1 MSTSFSLGVVI
12 GAAVS
17 GSFTS
22 AMGTAQRTLGKLTDT
37 TSRLKTRQDALS
49 RASER
54 YGQIGS
60 GIADRLRS
68 SYDSVGDSLKRVEYQ
83 HTRLLKWD
91 AKVNTMLLK
100 RQQVM
105 SELRG
110 LVGGVTAAGALAV
123 KATTTY
129 AGEETLVRSTSQGA
143 RNYDR
148 AEERQ
153 LLADTRTASRES
165 SQSVTELL
173 KATDD
178 LVDAGWNRKE
188 AAKLNDIIGKVA
200 TVYNM
205 GTQDTAKVADVL
217 THNLGYDNDKGT
229 RHAFN
234 LLADSGNRVGFE
246 FPDVAPAF
254 GKLAES
260 FEKRGIT
267 GDEAIT
273 EIMSSLG
280 AARLTMRNKED
291 VVSGLQGWMDTSDG
305 RRMEHRFDVMGVDY
319 VRSRADYMKGGMSDF
334 EASLRVTQRYLE
346 EVGNGKFMSKFTAL
360 NGNAEAQGQLIQ
372 SFGLGQIVS
381 SPEQIK
387 FINAMSKNW
396 GAYENNK
403 QTIKNQGDPNYL
415 NMAYD
420 QKADTLGVQGKQLK
434 NELSILSSTFGEA
447 LAPVVRENIDLLKG
461 WLTTA
466 TDWVKNNQALV
477 QHYAR
482 LAVTAGKYFLMVRGG
497 WLISKLVY
505 SSTLGWV
512 FGLVRGWW
520 RGISTIVRLTHEYR
534 TLGKSSSMLFNLTMK
549 AGGGFKKLW
558 GKMRGL
564 GPLTS
569 RLATGAGR
577 LGRALG
583 GKLMLGAVKAGGGLK
598 SLWGKMR
605 GLGPLASRLA
615 TGAGRLG
622 RVLGG
627 GLLRGLMVAGR
638 AILFIGRALMMNP
651 IGLLITGIAVAAFLI
666 YRYWGPIKGF
676 FTRLWTGIENIG
688 TQIWSSIT
696 GFFTD
701 RWQDIQTAFD
711 GGLLGIGELIINW
724 SPLGLF
730 TKAFSGV
737 MKWFGIDLPGNF
749 TDFGK
754 NIIDGLT
761 KGIEDTWK
769 SAKDKFKKFS
779 NGLKNIFTSEN
790 KIQSPSRVFMG
801 YGGYIV
807 EGLQLG
813 LNNTAWKAEQA
824 AKGLAAKIMP
834 DSLRSPRIPAV
845 PFIADIPR
853 GATAGGGESSPA
865 IHLVY
870 SPSVHIKESMPGTL
884 TTDMIKQA
892 LKENLPELERL
903 LDEIMRRK
911 ERRSFDA

>member
-22 AMGTAQRTLGKLTDT
+22 AMGTAQRTLSKLTDT

-83 HTRLLKWD
+83 QTRLLKWD

-165 SQSVTELL
+165 SQSVIELL

-178 LVDAGWNRKE
+178 LVDLSWDRKD
-188 AAKLNDIIGKVA
+188 AARLSDIIGKVA

-217 THNLGYDNDKGT
+217 THNLGYDNDKGV
-229 RHAFN
+229 RHALN
-234 LLADSGNRVGFE
+234 LMADAGNRVGFE
-246 FPDVAPAF
+246 FPDVAGSF
-254 GKLAES
+254 NQIAES
-260 FEKRGIT
+260 FQRRGIT
-267 GDEAIT
+267 GDEAVT
-273 EIMSSLG
+273 EIFSALG
-280 AARLTMRNKED
+280 TARQTMRDKGET
-291 VVSGLQGWMDTSDG
+291 VSALQGWMDTSDG
-305 RRMEHRFDVMGVDY
+305 RQMSKRFDLMGVDY
-319 VRSRADYMKGGMSDF
+319 ARSRADYMKSGMSDF
-334 EASLRVTQRYLE
+334 ESGIRVTQRYLKE
-346 EVGNGKFMSKFTAL
+346 LQGGEFMKKFSAL
-360 NGNAEAQGQLIQ
+360 EGDSDAQNQLLQ
-372 SFGLGQIVS
+372 AFGMGQIFS

-387 FINAMSKNW
+387 FINAMNW
-396 GAYENNK
+396 SEYENKK
-403 QTIKNQGDPNYL
+403 QTIKNQADPNYL

-505 SSTLGWV
+505 SSTLGWL
-512 FGLVRGWW
+512 FGLVRGGW
-520 RGISTIVRLTHEYR
+520 RGVATIVRLTHEYR
-534 TLGKSSSMLFNLTMK
+534 TLGKSSSMLFNLTMRT
-549 AGGGFKKLW
+549 GRGF
-558 GKMRGL
+558 
-564 GPLTS
+564 
-569 RLATGAGR
+569 
-577 LGRALG
+577 
-583 GKLMLGAVKAGGGLK
+583 K

-651 IGLLITGIAVAAFLI
+651 IGLLITGIAIAAYLI
-666 YRYWGPIKGF
+666 YRYWEPISGWFKA
-676 FTRLWTGIENIG
+676 
-688 TQIWSSIT
+688 
-696 GFFTD
+696 
-701 RWQDIQTAFD
+701 RWEEIKTAFS
-711 GGLLGIGELIINW
+711 GGIGGVCELIINW

-730 TKAFSGV
+730 YKAFAGV
-737 MKWFGIDLPGNF
+737 LSWFDIDLPKNF

-761 KGIEDTWK
+761 KGIKDKWK
-769 SAKDKFKKFS
+769 SVKDTFKDLTDGIKGF
-779 NGLKNIFTSEN
+779 FTGEVR
-790 KIQSPSRVFMG
+790 IQSPSRVFMG

-813 LNNTAWKAEQA
+813 INNTAWRAEQA

-834 DSLRSPRIPAV
+834 DGLRSPRIPAV

-870 SPSVHIKESMPGTL
+870 SPSVHIKEATSGTL

>member
-22 AMGTAQRTLGKLTDT
+22 AMGTAQRTLSKLTDT

-83 HTRLLKWD
+83 QTRLLKWD

-110 LVGGVTAAGALAV
+110 IVGGVTAAGALAV

-346 EVGNGKFMSKFTAL
+346 EVGNGQFMSKFSAL
-360 NGNAEAQGQLIQ
+360 NGDAAAQQQLIQ

-403 QTIKNQGDPNYL
+403 KTIKNQADPNYL

-505 SSTLGWV
+505 NSTLGWL
-512 FGLVRGWW
+512 FGLVRGGL
-520 RGISTIVRLTHEYR
+520 RGVATIVRLTHEYR

-583 GKLMLGAVKAGGGLK
+583 GTLMHGAVKAGGSLK
-598 SLWGKMR
+598 KLWGKMR
-605 GLGPLASRLA
+605 GLGPLVSRLA
-615 TGAGRLG
+615 TGAGRLA
-622 RVLGG
+622 RFLGG

-651 IGLLITGIAVAAFLI
+651 IGLLITGIAIAAYLI
-666 YRYWGPIKGF
+666 YRYWEPISGWFKA
-676 FTRLWTGIENIG
+676 
-688 TQIWSSIT
+688 
-696 GFFTD
+696 
-701 RWQDIQTAFD
+701 RWEEIKTAFS
-711 GGLLGIGELIINW
+711 GGIGGVCELIINW

-730 TKAFSGV
+730 YKAFAGV
-737 MKWFGIDLPGNF
+737 LSWFDIDLPKNF

-761 KGIEDTWK
+761 KGIKDKWK
-769 SAKDKFKKFS
+769 SVKDTFKDLTDGIKGF
-779 NGLKNIFTSEN
+779 FTGEVR
-790 KIQSPSRVFMG
+790 IQSPSRVFMG

-813 LNNTAWKAEQA
+813 INNTAWKAQQA

-834 DSLRSPRIPAV
+834 DGLRSPRIPAV

-853 GATAGGGESSPA
+853 GVTAGGGESSPA

-870 SPSVHIKESMPGTL
+870 SPAVHIKEAPPGTL
-884 TTDMIKQA
+884 TTDLIKQA

-911 ERRSFDA
+911 ARRSFDA

>member
-22 AMGTAQRTLGKLTDT
+22 AMGTAQRTLSKLTDT

-83 HTRLLKWD
+83 QTRLLKWD

-110 LVGGVTAAGALAV
+110 LVGGVTAAGALAL
-123 KATTTY
+123 KATATY
-129 AGEETLVRSTSQGA
+129 AGEEAVLRSTSQGS
-143 RNYDR
+143 RNYSRSD
-148 AEERQ
+148 EKQ
-153 LLADTRTASRES
+153 LLDQMRVTSR
-165 SQSVTELL
+165 QTTQTVTDLL
-173 KATDD
+173 HGVDD
-178 LVDAGWNRKE
+178 MVDAGWNRK
-188 AAKLNDIIGKVA
+188 AAADLTDIIGKVS

-205 GTQDTAKVADVL
+205 GVQDTAKVADVL
-217 THNLGYDNDKGT
+217 VHNLGYDTGDGT
-229 RHAFN
+229 RQAFN

-260 FEKRGIT
+260 FQKRGIT

-305 RRMEHRFDVMGVDY
+305 RKMENRFDVMGVDY

-346 EVGNGKFMSKFTAL
+346 EVGGGKFMNKFTAL

-372 SFGLGQIVS
+372 SFGLGQIVT

-403 QTIKNQGDPNYL
+403 KTIKNQGDPNYI

-420 QKADTLGVQGKQLK
+420 QKTDALGEQGKQLK

-505 SSTLGWV
+505 NSTLGWL
-512 FGLVRGWW
+512 FGLVRGGW
-520 RGISTIVRLTHEYR
+520 RGVATIVRLTHEYR
-534 TLGKSSSMLFNLTMK
+534 TLGKSTSTLFNLTMK
-549 AGGGFKKLW
+549 AGGGFK
-558 GKMRGL
+558 M
-564 GPLTS
+564 
-569 RLATGAGR
+569 
-577 LGRALG
+577 
-583 GKLMLGAVKAGGGLK
+583 
-598 SLWGKMR
+598 LWGKMR

-627 GLLRGLMVAGR
+627 GLLRGLMAAGR
-638 AILFIGRALMMNP
+638 AVLFIGRALLMNP
-651 IGLLITGIAVAAFLI
+651 IGLLITGIAVAAYLI
-666 YRYWGPIKGF
+666 YRYWEPIKGF

-711 GGLLGIGELIINW
+711 GGLLGIGELILNW

-730 TKAFSGV
+730 TQVFSEV
-737 MKWFGIDLPGNF
+737 MSWFGVDLPKDF

-761 KGIEDTWK
+761 KGI
-769 SAKDKFKKFS
+769 KDKWNSVKDTFKDLTDGIKGF
-779 NGLKNIFTSEN
+779 FTDETE
-790 KIQSPSRVFMG
+790 IHSPSRVFMG
-801 YGGYIV
+801 YGNYLV

-813 LNNTAWKAEQA
+813 INNTAWKAQQA
-824 AKGLAAKIMP
+824 AKGLADKMMP
-834 DSLRSPRIPAV
+834 GNQGFGIPRIPSV

-870 SPSVHIKESMPGTL
+870 SPAVHIKEATPGTL
-884 TTDMIKQA
+884 TTDLIKQA

-911 ERRSFDA
+911 ARRSFDA

>member
-68 SYDSVGDSLKRVEYQ
+68 SYDAVGDSLKRVEYQ

-110 LVGGVTAAGALAV
+110 LVGGVTAAGALAY
-123 KATTTY
+123 KSTATY
-129 AGEETLVRSTSQGA
+129 AGEEALVRSTSQGA

-205 GTQDTAKVADVL
+205 GTQDAAKVADVL

-346 EVGNGKFMSKFTAL
+346 EVGNGQFMSKFSAL
-360 NGNAEAQGQLIQ
+360 NGDDAAQQQLIQ

-420 QKADTLGVQGKQLK
+420 QKSDTLGVQGKQLK
-434 NELSILSSTFGEA
+434 NELSILSSTFGEV
-447 LAPVVRENIDLLKG
+447 LAPVIRDNIDQLKTG
-461 WLTTA
+461 IHMV
-466 TDWVKNNQALV
+466 TDWVTQNQVLIRTYGGMAI
-477 QHYAR
+477 
-482 LAVTAGKYFLMVRGG
+482 TAGKYFLMLRGG
-497 WLISKLVY
+497 WLIGKLFY
-505 SSTLGWV
+505 SGTLGWI
-512 FGLVRGWW
+512 FGFVRGGL
-520 RGISTIVRLTHEYR
+520 RGVATIVRLTHEYR
-534 TLGKSSSMLFNLTMK
+534 SLGKSSSMLFNLTMK

-558 GKMRGL
+558 GKMRSL
-564 GPLTS
+564 GPLAS

-583 GKLMLGAVKAGGGLK
+583 GRLMLGAVKAGGGLK

-615 TGAGRLG
+615 TGAGRLA

-651 IGLLITGIAVAAFLI
+651 IGLLITGIAIAAYLI
-666 YRYWGPIKGF
+666 YRYWEPISGWFKA
-676 FTRLWTGIENIG
+676 
-688 TQIWSSIT
+688 
-696 GFFTD
+696 
-701 RWQDIQTAFD
+701 RWEEIKTAFS
-711 GGLLGIGELIINW
+711 GGIGSVCELIINW

-730 TKAFSGV
+730 YKAFAGV
-737 MKWFGIDLPGNF
+737 LSWFDIDLPKNF

-761 KGIEDTWK
+761 KGIKDKWK
-769 SAKDKFKKFS
+769 SVKDTFKELTDGIKGF
-779 NGLKNIFTSEN
+779 FTGEVR
-790 KIQSPSRVFMG
+790 IQSPSRVFMG

-813 LNNTAWKAEQA
+813 INNTAWKAQQA

-834 DSLRSPRIPAV
+834 DGLRSPRIPAV

-870 SPSVHIKESMPGTL
+870 SPSVHIKEATPGTL

-911 ERRSFDA
+911 ARRSFDA

>member
-22 AMGTAQRTLGKLTDT
+22 AMGVAQRTLGKLTDT

-68 SYDSVGDSLKRVEYQ
+68 SYDAVGDSLKRVEYQ

-254 GKLAES
+254 GKLSES

-280 AARLTMRNKED
+280 AARLTMRNKDD

-346 EVGNGKFMSKFTAL
+346 EVGNGQFMSKFSAL
-360 NGNAEAQGQLIQ
+360 NGDAAAQQQLIQ

-534 TLGKSSSMLFNLTMK
+534 TLGKSSSMLFNLTMRT
-549 AGGGFKKLW
+549 GRGF
-558 GKMRGL
+558 
-564 GPLTS
+564 
-569 RLATGAGR
+569 
-577 LGRALG
+577 
-583 GKLMLGAVKAGGGLK
+583 K

-615 TGAGRLG
+615 TGAGRLA

-651 IGLLITGIAVAAFLI
+651 IGLLITGIAIAAYLI
-666 YRYWGPIKGF
+666 YRYWEPISGWFKA
-676 FTRLWTGIENIG
+676 
-688 TQIWSSIT
+688 
-696 GFFTD
+696 
-701 RWQDIQTAFD
+701 RWEEIKTAFS
-711 GGLLGIGELIINW
+711 GGIGGVCELIINW

-730 TKAFSGV
+730 YKSFAGV
-737 MKWFGIDLPGNF
+737 LSWFDIDLPKNF

-761 KGIEDTWK
+761 KGIKDKWK
-769 SAKDKFKKFS
+769 SVKDTFKDLTDGIKGF
-779 NGLKNIFTSEN
+779 FTGEVR
-790 KIQSPSRVFMG
+790 IQSPSRVFMG

-813 LNNTAWKAEQA
+813 INNTAWKAEQA

-834 DSLRSPRIPAV
+834 DGLRSPRIPAV

-870 SPSVHIKESMPGTL
+870 SPAVHIKEATPGTL

>member
-22 AMGTAQRTLGKLTDT
+22 AMGAAQRTLNKLTDT

-83 HTRLLKWD
+83 QTRLLKWD

-110 LVGGVTAAGALAV
+110 IVGGVTAAGALAV

-148 AEERQ
+148 TEERQ

-165 SQSVTELL
+165 SQSVIELL

-178 LVDAGWNRKE
+178 LVDLSWDRKD
-188 AAKLNDIIGKVA
+188 AARLSDIIGKVA

-217 THNLGYDNDKGT
+217 THNLGYDNDKGV
-229 RHAFN
+229 RHALN
-234 LLADSGNRVGFE
+234 LMADAGNRVGFE
-246 FPDVAPAF
+246 FPDVAGSF
-254 GKLAES
+254 NQIAES
-260 FEKRGIT
+260 FQRRGIT
-267 GDEAIT
+267 GDEAVT
-273 EIMSSLG
+273 EIFSALG
-280 AARLTMRNKED
+280 TARQTMRDKGET
-291 VVSGLQGWMDTSDG
+291 VSALQGWMNTSDG
-305 RRMEHRFDVMGVDY
+305 RQMAKRFDIMGVDY
-319 VRSRADYMKGGMSDF
+319 ARSRADYMKGGMSDF
-334 EASLRVTQRYLE
+334 EAGIRVTQRYLKE
-346 EVGNGKFMSKFTAL
+346 LQGGEFMKKFSAL
-360 NGNAEAQGQLIQ
+360 EGDSDAQNQLLQ
-372 SFGLGQIVS
+372 AFGMGQIFS

-387 FINAMSKNW
+387 FINAMNW
-396 GAYENNK
+396 SEYENKK
-403 QTIKNQGDPNYL
+403 QTIKNQADPNYL

-434 NELSILSSTFGEA
+434 NELSILSSSFGEA

-461 WLTTA
+461 WLSTA

-477 QHYAR
+477 QYYAR

-497 WLISKLVY
+497 WLISKLAY
-505 SSTLGWV
+505 NSTLGWL
-512 FGLVRGWW
+512 FGLVRGGW
-520 RGISTIVRLTHEYR
+520 RGVATIVRLTHEYR
-534 TLGKSSSMLFNLTMK
+534 SLGKSTSTLFNLTMK

-564 GPLTS
+564 GPL
-569 RLATGAGR
+569 
-577 LGRALG
+577 
-583 GKLMLGAVKAGGGLK
+583 
-598 SLWGKMR
+598 
-605 GLGPLASRLA
+605 ASRLT

-627 GLLRGLMVAGR
+627 GLLRGLMAAGR
-638 AILFIGRALMMNP
+638 AVLFIGRALLMNP
-651 IGLLITGIAVAAFLI
+651 IGLLITGIAVAAYLI

-701 RWQDIQTAFD
+701 RWQEIQTAFD

-730 TKAFSGV
+730 YKAFAGV
-737 MKWFGIDLPGNF
+737 LSWFDIDLPKNF

-761 KGIEDTWK
+761 KGIKDKWK
-769 SAKDKFKKFS
+769 SVKDTFKDLTDGIKGF
-779 NGLKNIFTSEN
+779 FTGEVR
-790 KIQSPSRVFMG
+790 IQSPSRVFMG

-813 LNNTAWKAEQA
+813 INNTAWKAEQA

-870 SPSVHIKESMPGTL
+870 SPAVHIKEATPGTL
-884 TTDMIKQA
+884 TTDLIKQA

-911 ERRSFDA
+911 ARRSFDA

>member
-22 AMGTAQRTLGKLTDT
+22 AMGTAQRTLSKLTDT

-60 GIADRLRS
+60 GIAGRLRG
-68 SYDSVGDSLKRVEYQ
+68 SYEAVGDSLKRVEYQ
-83 HTRLLKWD
+83 QTRLLKWD

-110 LVGGVTAAGALAV
+110 IVGGVTAAGALAV
-123 KATTTY
+123 KATATY
-129 AGEETLVRSTSQGA
+129 AGEEALVRSTSQGA

-165 SQSVTELL
+165 SQSVVELL

-346 EVGNGKFMSKFTAL
+346 EVGNGQFMSKFSAL
-360 NGNAEAQGQLIQ
+360 NGDAAAQQQLIQ

-403 QTIKNQGDPNYL
+403 KTIKNQADPNYL

-434 NELSILSSTFGEA
+434 NELSILSSSFGEA

-461 WLTTA
+461 WLSTA

-477 QHYAR
+477 QYYAR

-497 WLISKLVY
+497 WLISKLAY
-505 SSTLGWV
+505 NSTLGWL
-512 FGLVRGWW
+512 FGLVRGGL
-520 RGISTIVRLTHEYR
+520 RGVATIVRLTHEYR
-534 TLGKSSSMLFNLTMK
+534 TLGKSSSMLFNLTMRT
-549 AGGGFKKLW
+549 GRGFK
-558 GKMRGL
+558 M
-564 GPLTS
+564 
-569 RLATGAGR
+569 
-577 LGRALG
+577 
-583 GKLMLGAVKAGGGLK
+583 
-598 SLWGKMR
+598 LWGKMR

-627 GLLRGLMVAGR
+627 GLLRGLMAAGR
-638 AILFIGRALMMNP
+638 AVLFIGRALLMNP
-651 IGLLITGIAVAAFLI
+651 IGLLITGIAVAAYLI

-676 FTRLWTGIENIG
+676 FTRLWMGIENIG

-701 RWQDIQTAFD
+701 RWQEIQTAFD

-790 KIQSPSRVFMG
+790 KIESPSRVFMG

-813 LNNTAWKAEQA
+813 INNTAWKAQQA

-870 SPSVHIKESMPGTL
+870 SPAVHIKEATPGTL
-884 TTDMIKQA
+884 TTDLIKQA

-911 ERRSFDA
+911 ARRSFDA

>member
-22 AMGTAQRTLGKLTDT
+22 AMGTAQRTLSKLTDT

-100 RQQVM
+100 RQQIM
-105 SELRG
+105 GELRG
-110 LVGGVTAAGALAV
+110 LVGGVTATGALAL
-123 KATTTY
+123 KATATY

-165 SQSVTELL
+165 SQSVIELL

-217 THNLGYDNDKGT
+217 THNLGYDNDKGV
-229 RHAFN
+229 RHALN
-234 LLADSGNRVGFE
+234 LMADAGNRVGFE
-246 FPDVAPAF
+246 FPDVAGSF
-254 GKLAES
+254 NQIAES
-260 FEKRGIT
+260 FQRRGIT
-267 GDEAIT
+267 GDEAVT
-273 EIMSSLG
+273 EIFSALG
-280 AARLTMRNKED
+280 TARQTMRDKGET
-291 VVSGLQGWMDTSDG
+291 VSALQGWMNTSDG
-305 RRMEHRFDVMGVDY
+305 RQMAKRFDIMGVDY
-319 VRSRADYMKGGMSDF
+319 ARSRADYMKGGMSDF
-334 EASLRVTQRYLE
+334 EAGIRVTQRYLKE
-346 EVGNGKFMSKFTAL
+346 LQGGEFMKKFSAL
-360 NGNAEAQGQLIQ
+360 EGDSDAQNQLLQ
-372 SFGLGQIVS
+372 AFGMGQIFS

-387 FINAMSKNW
+387 FINAMNW
-396 GAYENNK
+396 SEYENKK
-403 QTIKNQGDPNYL
+403 QTIKNQADPNYL

-505 SSTLGWV
+505 NSTLGWL
-512 FGLVRGWW
+512 FGLVRGGW
-520 RGISTIVRLTHEYR
+520 RGVATIVRLTHEYR

-549 AGGGFKKLW
+549 AGGGFKK
-558 GKMRGL
+558 
-564 GPLTS
+564 
-569 RLATGAGR
+569 
-577 LGRALG
+577 
-583 GKLMLGAVKAGGGLK
+583 
-598 SLWGKMR
+598 LWGKMR

-651 IGLLITGIAVAAFLI
+651 IGLLITGIAVAAYLI
-666 YRYWGPIKGF
+666 YRYWGPIKSF

-701 RWQDIQTAFD
+701 RWQEIQTAFD

-730 TKAFSGV
+730 YKAFAGV
-737 MKWFGIDLPGNF
+737 LSWFDIDLPKNF

-761 KGIEDTWK
+761 KGIKDKWK
-769 SAKDKFKKFS
+769 SVKDTFKDLT
-779 NGLKNIFTSEN
+779 NGIKGFFTGEVR
-790 KIQSPSRVFMG
+790 IQSPSRVFMG

-813 LNNTAWKAEQA
+813 INNTAWKAEQA

-853 GATAGGGESSPA
+853 GATTGGGESSPA

-870 SPSVHIKESMPGTL
+870 SPAVHIKEATPGTL

-911 ERRSFDA
+911 ARRSFDA

>member
-1 MSTSFSLGVVI
+1 MSASFSLGVVI

-17 GSFTS
+17 SSFSS
-22 AMGTAQRTLGKLTDT
+22 AMGSTQRTLNKLTDT

-54 YGQIGS
+54 YGQIGA
-60 GIADRLRS
+60 GVADRLRG
-68 SYDSVGDSLKRVEYQ
+68 SYDSVGNSLQRLHLQQEK
-83 HTRLLKWD
+83 LLKWD
-91 AKVNTMLLK
+91 TKVNGVLLK
-100 RQQVM
+100 RQQIM

-123 KATTTY
+123 KATATY
-129 AGEETLVRSTSQGA
+129 AGEEAMLRSTSQGS
-143 RNYDR
+143 RNYSRSD
-148 AEERQ
+148 EK
-153 LLADTRTASRES
+153 LLLDQMRVTSRDTT
-165 SQSVTELL
+165 QTVTNLL
-173 KATDD
+173 RGVDD
-178 LVDAGWNRKE
+178 LVDAGWDRK
-188 AAKLNDIIGKVA
+188 AAANLTDIIGKVS

-205 GTQDTAKVADVL
+205 GVQDTAKVADVL
-217 THNLGYDNDKGT
+217 THNLGYDNDKGA

-260 FEKRGIT
+260 FQKRGIT

-334 EASLRVTQRYLE
+334 EASMRVTQRYLE
-346 EVGNGKFMSKFTAL
+346 EVGNGKFMSRFTAL
-360 NGNAEAQGQLIQ
+360 NGDAAAQQQLIE

-420 QKADTLGVQGKQLK
+420 QKTDALGEQGRQLK
-434 NELSILSSTFGEA
+434 NDLSILSSTFGEA
-447 LAPVVRENIDLLKG
+447 LAPVVRENISLLKD
-461 WLTTA
+461 WLSTA
-466 TDWVKNNQALV
+466 TEWVKNNQPLI

-505 SSTLGWV
+505 NSTLGWL
-512 FGLVRGWW
+512 FGLVRGGW
-520 RGISTIVRLTHEYR
+520 RGVATIVRLTHEYR
-534 TLGKSSSMLFNLTMK
+534 TLGKSSSLLFNLTMK
-549 AGGGFKKLW
+549 AGGGFKK
-558 GKMRGL
+558 
-564 GPLTS
+564 
-569 RLATGAGR
+569 
-577 LGRALG
+577 
-583 GKLMLGAVKAGGGLK
+583 
-598 SLWGKMR
+598 LWGKMR

-627 GLLRGLMVAGR
+627 GLLRGLMAAGR
-638 AILFIGRALMMNP
+638 AVLFIGRALLMNP
-651 IGLLITGIAVAAFLI
+651 IGLLITGIAVAAYLI
-666 YRYWGPIKGF
+666 YRYWEPIKGF

-711 GGLLGIGELIINW
+711 GGLLGIGELILNW

-754 NIIDGLT
+754 NIVDGLT

-779 NGLKNIFTSEN
+779 NGVKNIFAGEN
-790 KIQSPSRVFMG
+790 KIKSPSRVFMG

-813 LNNTAWKAEQA
+813 INNTAWKAEQA

-870 SPSVHIKESMPGTL
+870 SPSVHIKEATPGTS
-884 TTDMIKQA
+884 TADMIKQA

-903 LDEIMRRK
+903 LDEIIRRK
-911 ERRSFDA
+911 QRRSFDA

>member
-1 MSTSFSLGVVI
+1 MSASFSLGVVI

-17 GSFTS
+17 SSFSS
-22 AMGTAQRTLGKLTDT
+22 AMGSTQRTLNKLTDT

-54 YGQIGS
+54 YGQIGA
-60 GIADRLRS
+60 GVADRLRG
-68 SYDSVGDSLKRVEYQ
+68 SYDSVGNSMQRLHLQQEK
-83 HTRLLKWD
+83 LLKWD
-91 AKVNTMLLK
+91 TKVNGMLLR
-100 RQQVM
+100 RQQIM

-110 LVGGVTAAGALAV
+110 LVGGVTAAGALAY
-123 KATTTY
+123 KTTATY
-129 AGEETLVRSTSQGA
+129 AGEEEMLRSTSQGS
-143 RNYDR
+143 RNYSRSD
-148 AEERQ
+148 EKQ
-153 LLADTRTASRES
+153 LLDQMRVTSRDTT
-165 SQSVTELL
+165 QTVTDLL
-173 KATDD
+173 RGVDD
-178 LVDAGWNRKE
+178 LVDAGWDRK
-188 AAKLNDIIGKVA
+188 AAANLTDIIGKVS
-200 TVYNM
+200 TVYDM
-205 GTQDTAKVADVL
+205 GVQDTAKVADVL
-217 THNLGYDNDKGT
+217 THNLGYDNDKGA

-260 FEKRGIT
+260 FQKRGIT

-360 NGNAEAQGQLIQ
+360 NGNAEAQGQLIE

-420 QKADTLGVQGKQLK
+420 QKTDALGEQGKQLK
-434 NELSILSSTFGEA
+434 NELSILSSTFGEV
-447 LAPVVRENIDLLKG
+447 LAPVIRDNIDQLKTG
-461 WLTTA
+461 IHMV
-466 TDWVKNNQALV
+466 TDWVTRNQELIRTYGGMAI
-477 QHYAR
+477 
-482 LAVTAGKYFLMVRGG
+482 TAGKYFLMLRGG
-497 WLISKLVY
+497 WLIGKLLY
-505 SSTLGWV
+505 SGTLGWL
-512 FGLVRGWW
+512 FGLVRGGW
-520 RGISTIVRLTHEYR
+520 RGVATIVRLTHEYR
-534 TLGKSSSMLFNLTMK
+534 ALGKSSSMLFNLTMK

-558 GKMRGL
+558 GKMRGM
-564 GPLTS
+564 GPWLS
-569 RLATGAGR
+569 RLATGAGH
-577 LGRALG
+577 
-583 GKLMLGAVKAGGGLK
+583 
-598 SLWGKMR
+598 
-605 GLGPLASRLA
+605 
-615 TGAGRLG
+615 LG

-627 GLLRGLMVAGR
+627 GLLRGLLAAGR
-638 AILFIGRALMMNP
+638 AVLFIGRALMMNP

-666 YRYWGPIKGF
+666 YRYWEPIKGF
-676 FTRLWTGIENIG
+676 FTRLWTGIEIIG

-711 GGLLGIGELIINW
+711 GGLLGIGELILNW

-730 TKAFSGV
+730 TQVFSEV
-737 MKWFGIDLPGNF
+737 MSWFGVDLPKNF

-761 KGIEDTWK
+761 KGI
-769 SAKDKFKKFS
+769 KDKWNAVKDTFKNLTDGIKGF
-779 NGLKNIFTSEN
+779 FTDETE
-790 KIQSPSRVFMG
+790 IHSPSRVFMG
-801 YGGYIV
+801 YGNYLV

-813 LNNTAWKAEQA
+813 IRNTTWKAEQA
-824 AKGLAAKIMP
+824 AKHLAARVMP
-834 DSLRSPRIPAV
+834 GNQGFGIPRIPAV

-853 GATAGGGESSPA
+853 GATAGGGESSPSF
-865 IHLVY
+865 HLVY
-870 SPSVHIKESMPGTL
+870 SPSVHIKEATPGTL

-903 LDEIMRRK
+903 LDEIVRRK
-911 ERRSFDA
+911 QRRSFDA

>member
-22 AMGTAQRTLGKLTDT
+22 AMGTAQRTLSKLTDT

-83 HTRLLKWD
+83 QTRLLKWD

-110 LVGGVTAAGALAV
+110 IVGGVTAAGALAV
-123 KATTTY
+123 KATATY

-165 SQSVTELL
+165 SQSVIELL

-178 LVDAGWNRKE
+178 LVDLSWDRKD
-188 AAKLNDIIGKVA
+188 AARLSDIIGKVA

-217 THNLGYDNDKGT
+217 THNLGYDNDKGV
-229 RHAFN
+229 RHALN
-234 LLADSGNRVGFE
+234 LMADAGNRVGFE
-246 FPDVAPAF
+246 FPDVAGSF
-254 GKLAES
+254 NQIAES
-260 FEKRGIT
+260 FQRRGIT
-267 GDEAIT
+267 GDEAVT
-273 EIMSSLG
+273 EIFSALG
-280 AARLTMRNKED
+280 TARQTMRDKGET
-291 VVSGLQGWMDTSDG
+291 VSALQGWMNTSDG
-305 RRMEHRFDVMGVDY
+305 RQMAKRFDIMGVDY
-319 VRSRADYMKGGMSDF
+319 ARSRADYMKGGMSDF
-334 EASLRVTQRYLE
+334 EAGIRVTQRYLKE
-346 EVGNGKFMSKFTAL
+346 LQGGEFMKKFSAL
-360 NGNAEAQGQLIQ
+360 EGDSDAQNQLMQ
-372 SFGLGQIVS
+372 AFGMGQIFS

-387 FINAMSKNW
+387 FINAMNW
-396 GAYENNK
+396 SEYEKKK
-403 QTIKNQGDPNYL
+403 QTVKNQADPNYL

-482 LAVTAGKYFLMVRGG
+482 LSVTAGKYFLLVRGG
-497 WLISKLVY
+497 WLISKLAY
-505 SSTLGWV
+505 NSTLGWL
-512 FGLVRGWW
+512 FGLVRGGL
-520 RGISTIVRLTHEYR
+520 RGVATIARLTHEYR
-534 TLGKSSSMLFNLTMK
+534 TLGKSSSMLFNLTMRT
-549 AGGGFKKLW
+549 GRGFKSLW

-569 RLATGAGR
+569 LLATGAGR

-583 GKLMLGAVKAGGGLK
+583 GKLMLGAVKAGGSLK
-598 SLWGKMR
+598 KLWGKMR

-627 GLLRGLMVAGR
+627 GLLRGLMAAGR
-638 AILFIGRALMMNP
+638 AVLFIGRALLMNP
-651 IGLLITGIAVAAFLI
+651 IGLLITGIAVAAYLI

-701 RWQDIQTAFD
+701 RWQEIQTAFD
-711 GGLLGIGELIINW
+711 GGLLGIGELILNW

-730 TKAFSGV
+730 TQVFSEV
-737 MKWFGIDLPGNF
+737 MSWFGVDLPKNF

-761 KGIEDTWK
+761 RGI
-769 SAKDKFKKFS
+769 KDKWNSVKDTFKDLTDGIKGF
-779 NGLKNIFTSEN
+779 FTGEVR
-790 KIQSPSRVFMG
+790 IQSPSRVFMG

-813 LNNTAWKAEQA
+813 INNTAWKAEQA

-834 DSLRSPRIPAV
+834 DGLRSPRIPAV

-870 SPSVHIKESMPGTL
+870 SPSVHIKEATPGTL
-884 TTDMIKQA
+884 TTDLIKQA

>member
-22 AMGTAQRTLGKLTDT
+22 AMGTAQRTLSKLTDT

-83 HTRLLKWD
+83 QTRLLKWD

-110 LVGGVTAAGALAV
+110 IVGGVTAAGALAV

-178 LVDAGWNRKE
+178 LVDLSWDRKD
-188 AAKLNDIIGKVA
+188 AARLSDIIGKVA

-217 THNLGYDNDKGT
+217 THNLGYDNDKGV
-229 RHAFN
+229 RHALN
-234 LLADSGNRVGFE
+234 LMADAGNRVGFE
-246 FPDVAPAF
+246 FPDVAGSF
-254 GKLAES
+254 NQIAES
-260 FEKRGIT
+260 FQRRGIT
-267 GDEAIT
+267 GDEAVT
-273 EIMSSLG
+273 EIFSALG
-280 AARLTMRNKED
+280 TARQTMRDKGET
-291 VVSGLQGWMDTSDG
+291 VSALQGWMNTSDG
-305 RRMEHRFDVMGVDY
+305 RQMAKRFDIMGVDY
-319 VRSRADYMKGGMSDF
+319 ARSRADYMKGGMSDF
-334 EASLRVTQRYLE
+334 EAGIRVTQRYLKE
-346 EVGNGKFMSKFTAL
+346 LQGGEFMKKFSAL
-360 NGNAEAQGQLIQ
+360 EGDSDAQNQLLQ
-372 SFGLGQIVS
+372 AFGMGQIFS

-387 FINAMSKNW
+387 FINAMNW
-396 GAYENNK
+396 SEYEKKK
-403 QTIKNQGDPNYL
+403 QTVKNQADPNYL

-505 SSTLGWV
+505 NSTLGWL
-512 FGLVRGWW
+512 FGLVRGGL
-520 RGISTIVRLTHEYR
+520 RGVATIVRLTHEYR

-549 AGGGFKKLW
+549 AGGGFK
-558 GKMRGL
+558 M
-564 GPLTS
+564 
-569 RLATGAGR
+569 
-577 LGRALG
+577 
-583 GKLMLGAVKAGGGLK
+583 
-598 SLWGKMR
+598 LWGKMR

-627 GLLRGLMVAGR
+627 GLLRGLMAAGR
-638 AILFIGRALMMNP
+638 AVLFIGRALLMNP
-651 IGLLITGIAVAAFLI
+651 IGLLITGIAVAAYLI
-666 YRYWGPIKGF
+666 YRYWEPIKGF

-701 RWQDIQTAFD
+701 RWQEIQTAFD
-711 GGLLGIGELIINW
+711 GGLLGIGELILNW

-730 TKAFSGV
+730 TQVFSEV
-737 MKWFGIDLPGNF
+737 MSWFGVDLPKNF

-761 KGIEDTWK
+761 KGIKDKWK
-769 SAKDKFKKFS
+769 SVKDTFKDLTDGIKGF
-779 NGLKNIFTSEN
+779 FTDETE
-790 KIQSPSRVFMG
+790 IHSPSRVFMG

-813 LNNTAWKAEQA
+813 INNTAWKAQQA

-834 DSLRSPRIPAV
+834 DGLRSPRIPAV
-845 PFIADIPR
+845 PYIADIPR

-870 SPSVHIKESMPGTL
+870 SPSVHIKEATPGTL
-884 TTDMIKQA
+884 TTDLIKQA

-911 ERRSFDA
+911 ARRSFDA

>member
-22 AMGTAQRTLGKLTDT
+22 AMGTAQRTLSKLTDT

-83 HTRLLKWD
+83 QTRLLKWD

-105 SELRG
+105 SEIRG

-165 SQSVTELL
+165 SQSVIELL

-178 LVDAGWNRKE
+178 LVDLSWDRKD
-188 AAKLNDIIGKVA
+188 AARLSDIIGKVA

-217 THNLGYDNDKGT
+217 THNLGYDNDKGV
-229 RHAFN
+229 RHALN
-234 LLADSGNRVGFE
+234 LMADAGNRVGFE
-246 FPDVAPAF
+246 FPDVAGSF
-254 GKLAES
+254 NQIAES
-260 FEKRGIT
+260 FQRRGIT
-267 GDEAIT
+267 GDEAVT
-273 EIMSSLG
+273 EIFSALG
-280 AARLTMRNKED
+280 TARQTMRDKGET
-291 VVSGLQGWMDTSDG
+291 VSALQGWMDTSDG
-305 RRMEHRFDVMGVDY
+305 RQMAKRFDLMGVDY
-319 VRSRADYMKGGMSDF
+319 ARSRADYMKSGMSDF
-334 EASLRVTQRYLE
+334 ESGIRVTQRYLKE
-346 EVGNGKFMSKFTAL
+346 LQGGEFMKKFSAL
-360 NGNAEAQGQLIQ
+360 EGDSDAQNQLLQ
-372 SFGLGQIVS
+372 AFGMGQIFS

-387 FINAMSKNW
+387 FINAMNW
-396 GAYENNK
+396 SEYENKK
-403 QTIKNQGDPNYL
+403 QTIKNQADPNYL

-434 NELSILSSTFGEA
+434 NELSILSSSFGEA
-447 LAPVVRENIDLLKG
+447 LAPVVRENIDLLRG

-505 SSTLGWV
+505 NSTLGWL
-512 FGLVRGWW
+512 FGLVRGGW
-520 RGISTIVRLTHEYR
+520 RGVATIVRLTHEYR

-569 RLATGAGR
+569 RLTTGAGR
-577 LGRALG
+577 L
-583 GKLMLGAVKAGGGLK
+583 
-598 SLWGKMR
+598 
-605 GLGPLASRLA
+605 AS
-615 TGAGRLG
+615 
-622 RVLGG
+622 VLGG

-638 AILFIGRALMMNP
+638 AILFIGRALMLNP
-651 IGLLITGIAVAAFLI
+651 IGLLITGIAIAAYLI
-666 YRYWGPIKGF
+666 YRYWEPISGWFKA
-676 FTRLWTGIENIG
+676 
-688 TQIWSSIT
+688 
-696 GFFTD
+696 
-701 RWQDIQTAFD
+701 RWEEIKTAFS
-711 GGLLGIGELIINW
+711 GGIGGVCELIINW

-730 TKAFSGV
+730 YKAFAGV
-737 MKWFGIDLPGNF
+737 LSWFDIDLPKNF

-761 KGIEDTWK
+761 KGIKDKWK
-769 SAKDKFKKFS
+769 SVKDTFKDLTDGIKGF
-779 NGLKNIFTSEN
+779 FTGEVR
-790 KIQSPSRVFMG
+790 IQSPSRVFMG

-813 LNNTAWKAEQA
+813 INNTAWKAQQA

-834 DSLRSPRIPAV
+834 DGLRSPRIPAV

-853 GATAGGGESSPA
+853 GVTAGGDESSPA

-870 SPSVHIKESMPGTL
+870 SPSVHIKEATPGTL

-892 LKENLPELERL
+892 LKDNLPELERL

-911 ERRSFDA
+911 ARRSFDA

>member
-22 AMGTAQRTLGKLTDT
+22 AMGTAQRTLSKLTDT

-68 SYDSVGDSLKRVEYQ
+68 SYDAVGDSLKRVEYQ

-217 THNLGYDNDKGT
+217 THNLGYDNDKGV
-229 RHAFN
+229 RHALN
-234 LLADSGNRVGFE
+234 LMADAGNRVGFE
-246 FPDVAPAF
+246 FPDVAGSF
-254 GKLAES
+254 NQIAES
-260 FEKRGIT
+260 FQRRGIT
-267 GDEAIT
+267 GDEAVT
-273 EIMSSLG
+273 EIFSALG
-280 AARLTMRNKED
+280 TARQTMRDKGET
-291 VVSGLQGWMDTSDG
+291 VSALQGWMDTSDG
-305 RRMEHRFDVMGVDY
+305 RQMAKRFDLMGVDY
-319 VRSRADYMKGGMSDF
+319 ARSRADYMKSGMSDF
-334 EASLRVTQRYLE
+334 ESGIRVTQRYLKE
-346 EVGNGKFMSKFTAL
+346 LQGGEFMKKFSAL
-360 NGNAEAQGQLIQ
+360 EGDSDAQNQLLQ
-372 SFGLGQIVS
+372 AFGMGQIFS

-387 FINAMSKNW
+387 FINAMNW
-396 GAYENNK
+396 SEYENKK
-403 QTIKNQGDPNYL
+403 QTIKNQADPNYL

-549 AGGGFKKLW
+549 AGGGFK
-558 GKMRGL
+558 
-564 GPLTS
+564 
-569 RLATGAGR
+569 
-577 LGRALG
+577 
-583 GKLMLGAVKAGGGLK
+583 

-615 TGAGRLG
+615 TGAGRLA
-622 RVLGG
+622 RALGG

-651 IGLLITGIAVAAFLI
+651 IGLLITSIAIAAYLI
-666 YRYWGPIKGF
+666 YRYWEPISGWFKA
-676 FTRLWTGIENIG
+676 
-688 TQIWSSIT
+688 
-696 GFFTD
+696 
-701 RWQDIQTAFD
+701 RWEEIKTAFS
-711 GGLLGIGELIINW
+711 GGIGGVCELIINW

-730 TKAFSGV
+730 YKAFAGV
-737 MKWFGIDLPGNF
+737 LSWFDIDLPKNF

-761 KGIEDTWK
+761 KGIKDKWK
-769 SAKDKFKKFS
+769 SVKDTFKELTDGIKGF
-779 NGLKNIFTSEN
+779 FTDETE
-790 KIQSPSRVFMG
+790 IHSPSRVFMG

-813 LNNTAWKAEQA
+813 INNTAWKAQQA

-834 DSLRSPRIPAV
+834 DGLRSPRIPAV

-870 SPSVHIKESMPGTL
+870 SPSVHIKEATPGTL

>member
-22 AMGTAQRTLGKLTDT
+22 AMGTAQRTLSKLTDT

-54 YGQIGS
+54 YGLIGS

-83 HTRLLKWD
+83 QTRLLKWD

-110 LVGGVTAAGALAV
+110 IVGGVTAAGALAL
-123 KATTTY
+123 KTTATY
-129 AGEETLVRSTSQGA
+129 AGEEAVLRSTSQGS
-143 RNYDR
+143 RNYSRSD
-148 AEERQ
+148 EKQ
-153 LLADTRTASRES
+153 LLDQMRVTSR
-165 SQSVTELL
+165 QTTQTVTDLL
-173 KATDD
+173 HGVDD
-178 LVDAGWNRKE
+178 MVDAGWNRK
-188 AAKLNDIIGKVA
+188 AAADLTDIIGKVS

-205 GTQDTAKVADVL
+205 GVQDTAKVADVL
-217 THNLGYDNDKGT
+217 VHNLGYDTGDGT
-229 RHAFN
+229 RQAFN

-260 FEKRGIT
+260 FQKRGIT

-305 RRMEHRFDVMGVDY
+305 RKMENRFDAMGVDY

-346 EVGNGKFMSKFTAL
+346 EVGGGKFMNKFTAL

-372 SFGLGQIVS
+372 SFGLGQIVT

-403 QTIKNQGDPNYL
+403 KTIKNQGDPNYI

-420 QKADTLGVQGKQLK
+420 QKTDALGEQGKQLK

-482 LAVTAGKYFLMVRGG
+482 LAVTAGKYFLLVRGG
-497 WLISKLVY
+497 WLISKLAY
-505 SSTLGWV
+505 NSTLGWL
-512 FGLVRGWW
+512 FGLVRGGL
-520 RGISTIVRLTHEYR
+520 RGVATIARLTHEYR

-549 AGGGFKKLW
+549 AGGGFK
-558 GKMRGL
+558 M
-564 GPLTS
+564 
-569 RLATGAGR
+569 
-577 LGRALG
+577 
-583 GKLMLGAVKAGGGLK
+583 
-598 SLWGKMR
+598 LWGKMR

-615 TGAGRLG
+615 TSAGRLG

-638 AILFIGRALMMNP
+638 AILFIGRALLMNP
-651 IGLLITGIAVAAFLI
+651 IGLLITGIAIAAYLI
-666 YRYWGPIKGF
+666 YRYWEPISGWFKA
-676 FTRLWTGIENIG
+676 
-688 TQIWSSIT
+688 
-696 GFFTD
+696 
-701 RWQDIQTAFD
+701 RWEEIKTAFS
-711 GGLLGIGELIINW
+711 GGIGGVCELIINW

-730 TKAFSGV
+730 YKAFAGV
-737 MKWFGIDLPGNF
+737 LSWFDIDLPKNF

-761 KGIEDTWK
+761 KGI
-769 SAKDKFKKFS
+769 KDKWNSVKDTFKDLTDGIKGF
-779 NGLKNIFTSEN
+779 FTDETE
-790 KIQSPSRVFMG
+790 IHSPSRVFMG

-813 LNNTAWKAEQA
+813 INNTAWKAEQA

-870 SPSVHIKESMPGTL
+870 SPAVHIKEATPGTL
-884 TTDMIKQA
+884 TTDLIKQA

-911 ERRSFDA
+911 ARRSFDA

>member
-22 AMGTAQRTLGKLTDT
+22 AMGNTQRTLNKLTDT
-37 TSRLKTRQDALS
+37 TSRLKSRQDALS

-54 YGQIGS
+54 YGQIGA
-60 GIADRLRS
+60 GVADRLQG
-68 SYDSVGDSLKRVEYQ
+68 SYDRVGNSLQRLHLQQEK
-83 HTRLLKWD
+83 LLKWD
-91 AKVNTMLLK
+91 NKVNSMLLK
-100 RQQVM
+100 RQQIV

-110 LVGGVTAAGALAV
+110 LVGGVTAAGALAL
-123 KATTTY
+123 KTTATY

-148 AEERQ
+148 AEERK
-153 LLADTRTASRES
+153 LLADTRTASKES
-165 SQSVTELL
+165 SQSVIELL

-178 LVDAGWNRKE
+178 LVDAGMNRQE
-188 AAKLNDIIGKVA
+188 AAKLSDIIGKVA

-205 GTQDTAKVADVL
+205 GTQDTAKVVDVL
-217 THNLGYDNDKGT
+217 THNLSYDNDKGV
-229 RHAFN
+229 RHALN
-234 LLADSGNRVGFE
+234 LMADAGNRVGFE
-246 FPDVAPAF
+246 FPDVA
-254 GKLAES
+254 GS
-260 FEKRGIT
+260 FSDIAGSFQQRGIT
-267 GDEAIT
+267 GDEAVT
-273 EIMSSLG
+273 EIFSALG
-280 AARLTMRNKED
+280 TARQTMRDKGKT
-291 VVSGLQGWMDTSDG
+291 VSALQGWMNTSDG
-305 RRMEHRFDVMGVDY
+305 RQMTKRFDIMGVDY
-319 VRSRADYMKGGMSDF
+319 ARSRADYMKDGMSDF
-334 EASLRVTQRYLE
+334 EAGIRVTQRYLKE
-346 EVGNGKFMSKFTAL
+346 LQGGEFMKKFSALEGNSDAQNQLMQAFGMS
-360 NGNAEAQGQLIQ
+360 
-372 SFGLGQIVS
+372 QIFS

-387 FINAMSKNW
+387 FINAMNW
-396 GAYENNK
+396 SEYEKKK
-403 QTIKNQGDPNYL
+403 QTVKNQGDPNYL

-420 QKADTLGVQGKQLK
+420 QKADTLDVQGRQLK
-434 NELSILSSTFGEA
+434 NDLSILSSTFGEA

-461 WLTTA
+461 WLSTA
-466 TDWVKNNQALV
+466 TDWVKNNQSLV
-477 QHYAR
+477 QYYAR

-497 WLISKLVY
+497 WLISKLAY
-505 SSTLGWV
+505 SSTLGWL
-512 FGLVRGWW
+512 FGLVRGGW
-520 RGISTIVRLTHEYR
+520 RGVATIVRLTHEYR
-534 TLGKSSSMLFNLTMK
+534 TLGKSSSLLFNLTMK
-549 AGGGFKKLW
+549 AGGGFKTLW
-558 GKMRGL
+558 GKMRGM
-564 GPLTS
+564 GP
-569 RLATGAGR
+569 
-577 LGRALG
+577 
-583 GKLMLGAVKAGGGLK
+583 
-598 SLWGKMR
+598 WF
-605 GLGPLASRLA
+605 SRLA

-627 GLLRGLMVAGR
+627 GLLRGLMSAGR

-666 YRYWGPIKGF
+666 YRYWEPIKGF

-701 RWQDIQTAFD
+701 RWQEIQTAFD
-711 GGLLGIGELIINW
+711 GGLLGIGELILNW
-724 SPLGLF
+724 SPLGFF
-730 TKAFSGV
+730 TQAFSEV
-737 MKWFGIDLPGNF
+737 MKWFGIDLPGSF
-749 TDFGK
+749 TGFGK

-761 KGIEDTWK
+761 KGIKDTWK
-769 SAKDKFKKFS
+769 AAKDEFKKLS

-813 LNNTAWKAEQA
+813 IRNTTWKAERA
-824 AKGLAAKIMP
+824 AKELAAIVSP

-870 SPSVHIKESMPGTL
+870 SPAVHIKEATPGTL
-884 TTDMIKQA
+884 TTDAIKQA

-903 LDEIMRRK
+903 LDEIIRRK
-911 ERRSFDA
+911 QRRSFDA

>member
-22 AMGTAQRTLGKLTDT
+22 AMGTAQRTLSKLTDT

-83 HTRLLKWD
+83 QTRLLKWD

-110 LVGGVTAAGALAV
+110 IVGGVTAAGALAV
-123 KATTTY
+123 KATATY
-129 AGEETLVRSTSQGA
+129 AGEESLVRSTSQGA

-260 FEKRGIT
+260 FQKRGIT

-346 EVGNGKFMSKFTAL
+346 EVGNGQFMSKFSAL
-360 NGNAEAQGQLIQ
+360 NGDAAAQQQLIQ

-505 SSTLGWV
+505 NSTLGWL
-512 FGLVRGWW
+512 FGLVRGGW
-520 RGISTIVRLTHEYR
+520 RGVATIIRLTHEYR
-534 TLGKSSSMLFNLTMK
+534 TLGKSTSTLFNLTMK
-549 AGGGFKKLW
+549 AGGGFKK
-558 GKMRGL
+558 
-564 GPLTS
+564 
-569 RLATGAGR
+569 
-577 LGRALG
+577 
-583 GKLMLGAVKAGGGLK
+583 
-598 SLWGKMR
+598 LWGKMR

-627 GLLRGLMVAGR
+627 GLLRGLMAAGR
-638 AILFIGRALMMNP
+638 AVLFIGRALLMNP
-651 IGLLITGIAVAAFLI
+651 IGLLITGIAVAAYLI

-701 RWQDIQTAFD
+701 RWQEIQTAFD
-711 GGLLGIGELIINW
+711 GGLSGIGELIINW

-813 LNNTAWKAEQA
+813 INNTAWKAEQA

-870 SPSVHIKESMPGTL
+870 SPAVHIKEATPGTL
-884 TTDMIKQA
+884 TTDLIKQA

-911 ERRSFDA
+911 ARRSFDA

>member
-22 AMGTAQRTLGKLTDT
+22 AMGTAQRTLSKLTDT

-83 HTRLLKWD
+83 QTRLLKWD

-110 LVGGVTAAGALAV
+110 IVGGVTAAGALAL
-123 KATTTY
+123 KATATY
-129 AGEETLVRSTSQGA
+129 AGEEAVLRSTSQGS
-143 RNYDR
+143 RNYSRSD
-148 AEERQ
+148 EKQ
-153 LLADTRTASRES
+153 LLDQMRVTSR
-165 SQSVTELL
+165 QTTQTVTDLL
-173 KATDD
+173 HGVDD
-178 LVDAGWNRKE
+178 MVDAGWNRK
-188 AAKLNDIIGKVA
+188 AAADLTDIIGKVS

-205 GTQDTAKVADVL
+205 GVQDTAKVADVL
-217 THNLGYDNDKGT
+217 VHNLGYDTGDGT
-229 RHAFN
+229 RQAFN

-260 FEKRGIT
+260 FQKRGIT

-305 RRMEHRFDVMGVDY
+305 RKMENRFDAMGVDY

-346 EVGNGKFMSKFTAL
+346 EVGGGKFMNKFTAL

-372 SFGLGQIVS
+372 SFGLGQIVT

-403 QTIKNQGDPNYL
+403 RTIKNQGDPNYI

-420 QKADTLGVQGKQLK
+420 QKTDALGEQGKQLK

-477 QHYAR
+477 QHYAK

-497 WLISKLVY
+497 WLISKLAY
-505 SSTLGWV
+505 NSTLGWL
-512 FGLVRGWW
+512 FGLVRGGL
-520 RGISTIVRLTHEYR
+520 RGVATIVRLTHEYR

-564 GPLTS
+564 GPL
-569 RLATGAGR
+569 
-577 LGRALG
+577 
-583 GKLMLGAVKAGGGLK
+583 
-598 SLWGKMR
+598 
-605 GLGPLASRLA
+605 ASRLA

-627 GLLRGLMVAGR
+627 GLLRGLMAAGR
-638 AILFIGRALMMNP
+638 AVLFIGRALLMNP
-651 IGLLITGIAVAAFLI
+651 IGLLITGIAVAAYLI

-711 GGLLGIGELIINW
+711 GGLLGIGELILNW

-730 TKAFSGV
+730 TQVFSEV
-737 MKWFGIDLPGNF
+737 MSWFGVDLPKNF

-761 KGIEDTWK
+761 KGIKDKWK
-769 SAKDKFKKFS
+769 SVKDTFKDLTDGIKGF
-779 NGLKNIFTSEN
+779 FTGEVR
-790 KIQSPSRVFMG
+790 IQSPSRVFME

-813 LNNTAWKAEQA
+813 INNTAWKAEQA

-834 DSLRSPRIPAV
+834 DGLRSPRIPAV

-870 SPSVHIKESMPGTL
+870 SPSVHIKEATPGTL
-884 TTDMIKQA
+884 TTDLIKQA

>member
-1 MSTSFSLGVVI
+1 MSASFSLGVVI

-22 AMGTAQRTLGKLTDT
+22 AMGSTQRTLNKLTDT

-60 GIADRLRS
+60 GVADRLRG
-68 SYDSVGDSLKRVEYQ
+68 SYDSVGNSMQRLHLQQEK
-83 HTRLLKWD
+83 LLKWD
-91 AKVNTMLLK
+91 TKVNTLLLK
-100 RQQVM
+100 RQQIM

-123 KATTTY
+123 KATATY
-129 AGEETLVRSTSQGA
+129 AGEEAMVRSTSQGS
-143 RNYDR
+143 RNYSRSD
-148 AEERQ
+148 EKQ
-153 LLADTRTASRES
+153 LLDQMRITSRDTT
-165 SQSVTELL
+165 QTVTELL
-173 KATDD
+173 RGVDD
-178 LVDAGWNRKE
+178 LVDAGWDRK
-188 AAKLNDIIGKVA
+188 AAASLTDVIGKIS

-205 GTQDTAKVADVL
+205 GVQDTAKVADVL
-217 THNLGYDNDKGT
+217 THNLGYDNDKGA

-260 FEKRGIT
+260 FQKRGIT

-280 AARLTMRNKED
+280 AARLTMRNKGD

-305 RRMEHRFDVMGVDY
+305 RKMENRFRIMGVDY

-346 EVGNGKFMSKFTAL
+346 EVGNGKFMSKFAAL

-420 QKADTLGVQGKQLK
+420 QKTDALGEQGKQLK
-434 NELSILSSTFGEA
+434 NELGILSSTFGEA

-461 WLTTA
+461 WLSTA
-466 TDWVKNNQALV
+466 TDWVKNNQPLV
-477 QHYAR
+477 QHYAK
-482 LAVTAGKYFLMVRGG
+482 LAVTAGKYFLIVRGG
-497 WLISKLVY
+497 WLISKLAY
-505 SSTLGWV
+505 NSTLGWL
-512 FGLVRGWW
+512 FGIVRGGW
-520 RGISTIVRLTHEYR
+520 RGVATIVRLTHEYR
-534 TLGKSSSMLFNLTMK
+534 TLGKSSSVLFNLTMK

-564 GPLTS
+564 GPWLS
-569 RLATGAGR
+569 RLATGSGR

-583 GKLMLGAVKAGGGLK
+583 GGLLRGVRWTAKAAL
-598 SLWGKMR
+598 S
-605 GLGPLASRLA
+605 
-615 TGAGRLG
+615 LG

-651 IGLLITGIAVAAFLI
+651 IGLIITGVAVAAYLI
-666 YRYWGPIKGF
+666 YRYWDPISNWF
-676 FTRLWTGIENIG
+676 QSLW
-688 TQIWSSIT
+688 S
-696 GFFTD
+696 
-701 RWQDIQTAFD
+701 DIKTAFD
-711 GGLLGIGELIINW
+711 GGIVGISELIINW

-730 TKAFSGV
+730 YKAFAGV
-737 MKWFGIDLPGNF
+737 LSWFDIDLPKNF

-761 KGIEDTWK
+761 KGIKEKWNAVKDTF
-769 SAKDKFKKFS
+769 KDLTDGIKGF
-779 NGLKNIFTSEN
+779 FTGET
-790 KIQSPSRVFMG
+790 KIHSPSRVFMG
-801 YGGYIV
+801 YGNYLV

-813 LNNTAWKAEQA
+813 IRNTTWKAEQA
-824 AKGLAAKIMP
+824 AKHLAAKVMP
-834 DSLRSPRIPAV
+834 GSQGFGTPRIPAV

-853 GATAGGGESSPA
+853 GATAGSGESSPA
-865 IHLVY
+865 VHLVY
-870 SPSVHIKESMPGTL
+870 SPSVHIREAAPGML

-911 ERRSFDA
+911 QRRSFDA

>member
-22 AMGTAQRTLGKLTDT
+22 AMGTAQRTLSKLTDT

-83 HTRLLKWD
+83 QTRLLKWD

-110 LVGGVTAAGALAV
+110 IVGGVTAAGALAL
-123 KATTTY
+123 KATATY

-165 SQSVTELL
+165 SQSVIELL

-178 LVDAGWNRKE
+178 LVDLSWDRKD
-188 AAKLNDIIGKVA
+188 AARLSDIIGKVA

-217 THNLGYDNDKGT
+217 THNLGYDNDKGV
-229 RHAFN
+229 RHALN
-234 LLADSGNRVGFE
+234 LMADAGNRVGFE
-246 FPDVAPAF
+246 FPDVAGSF
-254 GKLAES
+254 NQIAES
-260 FEKRGIT
+260 FQRRGIT
-267 GDEAIT
+267 GDEAVT
-273 EIMSSLG
+273 EIFSALG
-280 AARLTMRNKED
+280 TARQTMRDKGET
-291 VVSGLQGWMDTSDG
+291 VSALQGWMNTSDG
-305 RRMEHRFDVMGVDY
+305 RQMAKRFDIMGVDY
-319 VRSRADYMKGGMSDF
+319 ARSRADYMKGGMSDF
-334 EASLRVTQRYLE
+334 EAGIRVTQRYLKE
-346 EVGNGKFMSKFTAL
+346 LQGGEFMKKFSAL
-360 NGNAEAQGQLIQ
+360 EGDSDAQNQLLQ
-372 SFGLGQIVS
+372 AFGMGQIFS

-387 FINAMSKNW
+387 FINAMNW
-396 GAYENNK
+396 SEYENKK
-403 QTIKNQGDPNYL
+403 QTIKNQADPNYL

-482 LAVTAGKYFLMVRGG
+482 LSVTAGKYFLLVRGG
-497 WLISKLVY
+497 WLISKLAY
-505 SSTLGWV
+505 NSTLGWL
-512 FGLVRGWW
+512 FGLVRGGW
-520 RGISTIVRLTHEYR
+520 RGVATIVRLTHEYR

-564 GPLTS
+564 GPL
-569 RLATGAGR
+569 
-577 LGRALG
+577 
-583 GKLMLGAVKAGGGLK
+583 
-598 SLWGKMR
+598 
-605 GLGPLASRLA
+605 ASRLA

-627 GLLRGLMVAGR
+627 GLLRGLMAAGR
-638 AILFIGRALMMNP
+638 AVLFIGRALLMNP
-651 IGLLITGIAVAAFLI
+651 IGLLITGIAVAAYLI

-701 RWQDIQTAFD
+701 RWQEIQTAFD
-711 GGLLGIGELIINW
+711 GGLLGIGELILNW

-730 TKAFSGV
+730 YKAFAGV
-737 MKWFGIDLPGNF
+737 LSWFDIDLPKNF

-761 KGIEDTWK
+761 KGIKDKWK
-769 SAKDKFKKFS
+769 SVKDTFKDLTDGIKGF
-779 NGLKNIFTSEN
+779 FTGEVR
-790 KIQSPSRVFMG
+790 IQSPSRVFMG

-813 LNNTAWKAEQA
+813 INNTAWKAEQA

-834 DSLRSPRIPAV
+834 DGLRSPRIPAV

-870 SPSVHIKESMPGTL
+870 SPSVHIKEATPGTL
-884 TTDMIKQA
+884 TTDLIKQA

>member
-22 AMGTAQRTLGKLTDT
+22 AMGAAQRTLNKLTDT

-54 YGQIGS
+54 YGQIGA
-60 GIADRLRS
+60 GVADRLRG
-68 SYDSVGDSLKRVEYQ
+68 SYDSVGNSLKRVEYQ
-83 HTRLLKWD
+83 QSRLLKWD
-91 AKVNTMLLK
+91 TRVNAMLLK
-100 RQQVM
+100 RQQIV

-110 LVGGVTAAGALAV
+110 IVGGVTAAGALAV
-123 KATTTY
+123 KATATY

-148 AEERQ
+148 TEERK
-153 LLADTRTASRES
+153 LLADTRIASKES
-165 SQSVTELL
+165 SQSVVELL

-178 LVDAGWNRKE
+178 LVDAGWNREE

-346 EVGNGKFMSKFTAL
+346 EVGGGKFMNKFTAL

-447 LAPVVRENIDLLKG
+447 LAPTVRENIDLLKG
-461 WLTTA
+461 WISSV
-466 TDWVKNNQALV
+466 TDWVKNNQALT
-477 QHYAR
+477 QQLAGI
-482 LAVTAGKYFLMVRGG
+482 AVTAGKYFLILRGG
-497 WLISKLVY
+497 WLISKLVFN
-505 SSTLGWV
+505 STFGWI
-512 FGLVRGWW
+512 FSLIRFWW
-520 RGISTIVRLTHEYR
+520 RGVSTVVRLAHEYR
-534 TLGKSSSMLFNLTMK
+534 TLGKSTSTLFNLTMRT
-549 AGGGFKKLW
+549 GRGF
-558 GKMRGL
+558 
-564 GPLTS
+564 
-569 RLATGAGR
+569 
-577 LGRALG
+577 
-583 GKLMLGAVKAGGGLK
+583 K

-615 TGAGRLG
+615 TGAGRLA

-627 GLLRGLMVAGR
+627 GLLRGLMAAGR
-638 AILFIGRALMMNP
+638 AILFIGRALLMNP
-651 IGLLITGIAVAAFLI
+651 IGLLITGIAIAAYLI
-666 YRYWGPIKGF
+666 YRYWEPISGWFKA
-676 FTRLWTGIENIG
+676 
-688 TQIWSSIT
+688 
-696 GFFTD
+696 
-701 RWQDIQTAFD
+701 RWEEIKTAFS
-711 GGLLGIGELIINW
+711 GGIGGVCELIINW

-730 TKAFSGV
+730 YKAFAGV
-737 MKWFGIDLPGNF
+737 LSWFDIDLPKNF

-761 KGIEDTWK
+761 KGI
-769 SAKDKFKKFS
+769 KDKWNSVKDTFKDLTDGIKGF
-779 NGLKNIFTSEN
+779 FTDETE
-790 KIQSPSRVFMG
+790 IHSPSRVFMG
-801 YGGYIV
+801 YGNYLV

-813 LNNTAWKAEQA
+813 INNTAWKAQQA
-824 AKGLAAKIMP
+824 AKGLADKVMP
-834 DSLRSPRIPAV
+834 GNQGFGIPRIPSV

-870 SPSVHIKESMPGTL
+870 SPAVHIKEATPGTL
-884 TTDMIKQA
+884 TTDLIKQA

>member
-1 MSTSFSLGVVI
+1 MSASFSLGVVI

-17 GSFTS
+17 SSFSS
-22 AMGTAQRTLGKLTDT
+22 AMGSTQRTLNKLTDT

-54 YGQIGS
+54 YGQIGA
-60 GIADRLRS
+60 GVADRLRG
-68 SYDSVGDSLKRVEYQ
+68 SYDSVGNSLQRLHLQQEK
-83 HTRLLKWD
+83 LLKWD
-91 AKVNTMLLK
+91 AKVNGMLLK
-100 RQQVM
+100 RQQIV

-110 LVGGVTAAGALAV
+110 LVGGVTAAGALAL
-123 KATTTY
+123 KTTATY

-148 AEERQ
+148 AEERK
-153 LLADTRTASRES
+153 LLADTRTASKES
-165 SQSVTELL
+165 SQSVIELL

-178 LVDAGWNRKE
+178 LVDAGMNRQD
-188 AAKLNDIIGKVA
+188 AAKLSDIIGKVA

-205 GTQDTAKVADVL
+205 GTQDTAKVVDVL
-217 THNLGYDNDKGT
+217 THNLGYDNDQGV
-229 RHAFN
+229 RHALN
-234 LLADSGNRVGFE
+234 LMADAGNHVGFE
-246 FPDVAPAF
+246 FPDVAGSF
-254 GKLAES
+254 SDLAGS
-260 FEKRGIT
+260 FQQRGIT
-267 GDEAIT
+267 GDEAVT
-273 EIMSSLG
+273 EIFSALG
-280 AARLTMRNKED
+280 TARQTMRDKGKT
-291 VVSGLQGWMDTSDG
+291 VSALQGWMDTSDG
-305 RRMEHRFDVMGVDY
+305 RQMAKRFDIMGVDY
-319 VRSRADYMKGGMSDF
+319 ARSRADYMKDGMSDF
-334 EASLRVTQRYLE
+334 EAGIRVTQRYLKE
-346 EVGNGKFMSKFTAL
+346 LQGGEFMKKFSALEGNSDAQNQLMQAFGMS
-360 NGNAEAQGQLIQ
+360 
-372 SFGLGQIVS
+372 QIFS

-387 FINAMSKNW
+387 FINAMNW
-396 GAYENNK
+396 SEYEKKK
-403 QTIKNQGDPNYL
+403 QTVKNQGDPNYL

-420 QKADTLGVQGKQLK
+420 QKADTLGVQGRQLK
-434 NELSILSSTFGEA
+434 NDLSILSSTFGEA
-447 LAPVVRENIDLLKG
+447 LAPVVRENISLLKD
-461 WLTTA
+461 WLSTA
-466 TDWVKNNQALV
+466 TEWVKNNQPLI

-497 WLISKLVY
+497 WLISKLAY
-505 SSTLGWV
+505 NSTLGWL
-512 FGLVRGWW
+512 FGLIRGGW
-520 RGISTIVRLTHEYR
+520 RGVATIVRLTHEYR
-534 TLGKSSSMLFNLTMK
+534 TLGKSSSLLFNLTMK
-549 AGGGFKKLW
+549 AGGGFKK
-558 GKMRGL
+558 
-564 GPLTS
+564 
-569 RLATGAGR
+569 
-577 LGRALG
+577 
-583 GKLMLGAVKAGGGLK
+583 
-598 SLWGKMR
+598 LWGKMR

-627 GLLRGLMVAGR
+627 GLLRGLMAAGR
-638 AILFIGRALMMNP
+638 AVLFIGRALMMNP

-666 YRYWGPIKGF
+666 YRYWEPIKGF

-711 GGLLGIGELIINW
+711 GGLLGIGELILNW

-754 NIIDGLT
+754 NIVDGLA

-769 SAKDKFKKFS
+769 SARDKFKKFS
-779 NGLKNIFTSEN
+779 NGVKNIFAGEN
-790 KIQSPSRVFMG
+790 KIKSPSRVFMG

-813 LNNTAWKAEQA
+813 IRNTTWKAEQA
-824 AKGLAAKIMP
+824 AKHLAAKVMP
-834 DSLRSPRIPAV
+834 GNQGFGIPRIPAV

-853 GATAGGGESSPA
+853 GATAGGGESSPS

-870 SPSVHIKESMPGTL
+870 SPSVHIKEATPGTS
-884 TTDMIKQA
+884 TADAIKQA

-903 LDEIMRRK
+903 LDEIIRRK
-911 ERRSFDA
+911 QRRSFDA

>member
-22 AMGTAQRTLGKLTDT
+22 AMGTAQRTLSKLTDT

-60 GIADRLRS
+60 GIADRLRG
-68 SYDSVGDSLKRVEYQ
+68 SYEAVGDSLKRVEYQ
-83 HTRLLKWD
+83 QTRLLKWD

-110 LVGGVTAAGALAV
+110 IVGGVTAAGALAV
-123 KATTTY
+123 KATATY
-129 AGEETLVRSTSQGA
+129 AGEESLVRSTSQGA

-165 SQSVTELL
+165 SQSVVELL

-346 EVGNGKFMSKFTAL
+346 EVGNGQFMSKFSAL
-360 NGNAEAQGQLIQ
+360 NGDAAAQQQLIQ

-403 QTIKNQGDPNYL
+403 KTIKNQADPNYL

-461 WLTTA
+461 WLSTA

-477 QHYAR
+477 QYYAR

-497 WLISKLVY
+497 WLISKLAY
-505 SSTLGWV
+505 SSTLGWL
-512 FGLVRGWW
+512 FGLVRGGW
-520 RGISTIVRLTHEYR
+520 RGVATIVRLTHEYR

-564 GPLTS
+564 GPL
-569 RLATGAGR
+569 
-577 LGRALG
+577 
-583 GKLMLGAVKAGGGLK
+583 
-598 SLWGKMR
+598 
-605 GLGPLASRLA
+605 ASRLA

-627 GLLRGLMVAGR
+627 GLLRGLMAAGR
-638 AILFIGRALMMNP
+638 AVLFISRALLMNP
-651 IGLLITGIAVAAFLI
+651 IGLLITGIAVAAYLI

-701 RWQDIQTAFD
+701 RWQEIQTAFD

-813 LNNTAWKAEQA
+813 INNTAWKAEQA

-870 SPSVHIKESMPGTL
+870 SPAVHIKEATPGTL
-884 TTDMIKQA
+884 TTDLIKQA

-911 ERRSFDA
+911 ARRSFDA

>member
-22 AMGTAQRTLGKLTDT
+22 AMGTAQRTLSKLTDT

-83 HTRLLKWD
+83 QTRLLKWD

-105 SELRG
+105 SEIRG

-165 SQSVTELL
+165 SQSVIELL

-178 LVDAGWNRKE
+178 LVDLSWDRKD
-188 AAKLNDIIGKVA
+188 AARLSDIIGKVA

-217 THNLGYDNDKGT
+217 THNLGYDNDKGV
-229 RHAFN
+229 RHALN
-234 LLADSGNRVGFE
+234 LMADAGNRVGFE
-246 FPDVAPAF
+246 FPDVAGSF
-254 GKLAES
+254 NQIAES
-260 FEKRGIT
+260 FQRRGIT
-267 GDEAIT
+267 GDEAVT
-273 EIMSSLG
+273 EIFSALG
-280 AARLTMRNKED
+280 TARQTMRDKGET
-291 VVSGLQGWMDTSDG
+291 VSALQGWMDTSDG
-305 RRMEHRFDVMGVDY
+305 RQMAKRFDLMGVDY
-319 VRSRADYMKGGMSDF
+319 ARSRADYMKSGMSDF
-334 EASLRVTQRYLE
+334 ESGIRVTQRYLKE
-346 EVGNGKFMSKFTAL
+346 LQGGEFMKKFSAL
-360 NGNAEAQGQLIQ
+360 EGDSDAQNQLLQ
-372 SFGLGQIVS
+372 AFGMGQIFS

-387 FINAMSKNW
+387 FINAMNW
-396 GAYENNK
+396 SEYENKK
-403 QTIKNQGDPNYL
+403 QTIKNQADPNYL

-434 NELSILSSTFGEA
+434 NELSILSSSFGEA

-477 QHYAR
+477 QHYAK

-497 WLISKLVY
+497 WLISKLAY
-505 SSTLGWV
+505 NSTLGWL
-512 FGLVRGWW
+512 FGLVRGGW
-520 RGISTIVRLTHEYR
+520 RGVATIVRLTHEYR

-605 GLGPLASRLA
+605 GLGPVASRLA
-615 TGAGRLG
+615 TGAGRLA

-651 IGLLITGIAVAAFLI
+651 IGLLITGIAIAAYLI
-666 YRYWGPIKGF
+666 YRYWEPISGWFKA
-676 FTRLWTGIENIG
+676 
-688 TQIWSSIT
+688 
-696 GFFTD
+696 
-701 RWQDIQTAFD
+701 RWEEIKTAFS
-711 GGLLGIGELIINW
+711 GGIGGVCELILNW

-730 TKAFSGV
+730 YKAFAGV
-737 MKWFGIDLPGNF
+737 LSWFDIDLPKNF

-761 KGIEDTWK
+761 KGIKDKWK
-769 SAKDKFKKFS
+769 SVKDTFKDLTDGIKGF
-779 NGLKNIFTSEN
+779 FTGEVR
-790 KIQSPSRVFMG
+790 IQSPSRVFMG

-813 LNNTAWKAEQA
+813 INNTAWKAQQA

-834 DSLRSPRIPAV
+834 DGLRSPRIPAV

-853 GATAGGGESSPA
+853 GVTAGGGESSPA

-870 SPSVHIKESMPGTL
+870 SPSVHIKEATPGTL

-892 LKENLPELERL
+892 LKDNLPELERL

-911 ERRSFDA
+911 ARRSFDA

>member
-22 AMGTAQRTLGKLTDT
+22 AMGTAQRTLSKLTDT

-83 HTRLLKWD
+83 QTRLLKWD

-110 LVGGVTAAGALAV
+110 IVGGVTAAGALAL
-123 KATTTY
+123 KATATY

-165 SQSVTELL
+165 SQSVIELL

-178 LVDAGWNRKE
+178 LVDLSWDRKD
-188 AAKLNDIIGKVA
+188 AARLSDIIGKVA
-200 TVYNM
+200 TVYNI

-217 THNLGYDNDKGT
+217 THNLGYDNDKGV
-229 RHAFN
+229 RHALN
-234 LLADSGNRVGFE
+234 LMADAGNRVGFE
-246 FPDVAPAF
+246 FPDVAGSF
-254 GKLAES
+254 NQIAES
-260 FEKRGIT
+260 FQRRGIT
-267 GDEAIT
+267 GDEAVT
-273 EIMSSLG
+273 EIFSALG
-280 AARLTMRNKED
+280 TARQTMRDKGET
-291 VVSGLQGWMDTSDG
+291 VSALQGWMNTSDG
-305 RRMEHRFDVMGVDY
+305 RQMAKRFDIMGVDY
-319 VRSRADYMKGGMSDF
+319 ARSRADYMKGGMSDF
-334 EASLRVTQRYLE
+334 EAGIRVTQRYLKE
-346 EVGNGKFMSKFTAL
+346 LQGGEFMKKFSAL
-360 NGNAEAQGQLIQ
+360 EGDSDAQNQLMQ
-372 SFGLGQIVS
+372 AFGMGQIFS

-387 FINAMSKNW
+387 FINAMNW
-396 GAYENNK
+396 SEYEKKK
-403 QTIKNQGDPNYL
+403 QTVKNQADPNYL

-482 LAVTAGKYFLMVRGG
+482 LSVTAGKYFLLVRGG
-497 WLISKLVY
+497 WLISKLAY
-505 SSTLGWV
+505 NSTLGWL
-512 FGLVRGWW
+512 FGLVRGGW
-520 RGISTIVRLTHEYR
+520 RGVATIVRLTHEYR

-564 GPLTS
+564 GPL
-569 RLATGAGR
+569 
-577 LGRALG
+577 
-583 GKLMLGAVKAGGGLK
+583 
-598 SLWGKMR
+598 
-605 GLGPLASRLA
+605 ASRLA

-627 GLLRGLMVAGR
+627 GLLRGLMAAGR
-638 AILFIGRALMMNP
+638 AVLFIGRALLMNP
-651 IGLLITGIAVAAFLI
+651 IGLLITGIAVAAYLI

-701 RWQDIQTAFD
+701 RWQEIQTAFD

-730 TKAFSGV
+730 YKAFAGV
-737 MKWFGIDLPGNF
+737 LNWFDIDLPKNF

-761 KGIEDTWK
+761 KGIKDKWK
-769 SAKDKFKKFS
+769 SVKDTFKDLTDGIKGF
-779 NGLKNIFTSEN
+779 FTDETE
-790 KIQSPSRVFMG
+790 IHSPSRVFMG
-801 YGGYIV
+801 YGNYLV

-813 LNNTAWKAEQA
+813 INNTAWKAQQA

-870 SPSVHIKESMPGTL
+870 SPSVHIKEATPGTL
-884 TTDMIKQA
+884 TTDLIKQV

-911 ERRSFDA
+911 ARRSFDA

>member
-22 AMGTAQRTLGKLTDT
+22 AMGTAQRTLSKLTDT

-83 HTRLLKWD
+83 QTRLLKWD

-110 LVGGVTAAGALAV
+110 IVGGVTAAGALAV

-165 SQSVTELL
+165 SQSVIELL

-178 LVDAGWNRKE
+178 LVDLSWDRKD
-188 AAKLNDIIGKVA
+188 AARLSDIIGKVA

-217 THNLGYDNDKGT
+217 THNLGYDNDKGV
-229 RHAFN
+229 RHALN
-234 LLADSGNRVGFE
+234 LMADAGNRVGFE
-246 FPDVAPAF
+246 FPDVAGSF
-254 GKLAES
+254 NQIAES
-260 FEKRGIT
+260 FQRRGIT
-267 GDEAIT
+267 GDEAVT
-273 EIMSSLG
+273 EIFSALG
-280 AARLTMRNKED
+280 TARQTMRDKGET
-291 VVSGLQGWMDTSDG
+291 VSALQGWMNTSDG
-305 RRMEHRFDVMGVDY
+305 RQMAKRFDIMGVDY
-319 VRSRADYMKGGMSDF
+319 ARSRADYMKGGMSDF
-334 EASLRVTQRYLE
+334 EAGIRVTQRYLKE
-346 EVGNGKFMSKFTAL
+346 LQGGEFMKKFSAL
-360 NGNAEAQGQLIQ
+360 EGDSDAQNQLMQ
-372 SFGLGQIVS
+372 AFGMGQIFS

-387 FINAMSKNW
+387 FINAMNW
-396 GAYENNK
+396 SEYEKKK
-403 QTIKNQGDPNYL
+403 QTVKNQADPNYL

-466 TDWVKNNQALV
+466 TDWVRNNQALV

-497 WLISKLVY
+497 WLISKLAY
-505 SSTLGWV
+505 NSTLGWL
-512 FGLVRGWW
+512 FGLVRGGW
-520 RGISTIVRLTHEYR
+520 RGVATIVRLTHEYR
-534 TLGKSSSMLFNLTMK
+534 TLGKSSSMLFNLTMRT
-549 AGGGFKKLW
+549 GRGF
-558 GKMRGL
+558 
-564 GPLTS
+564 
-569 RLATGAGR
+569 
-577 LGRALG
+577 
-583 GKLMLGAVKAGGGLK
+583 K

-605 GLGPLASRLA
+605 GLGPLASRLT

-627 GLLRGLMVAGR
+627 GLLRGLMAAGR
-638 AILFIGRALMMNP
+638 AVLFIGRALLMNP
-651 IGLLITGIAVAAFLI
+651 IGLLITGIAVAAYLI

-701 RWQDIQTAFD
+701 RWQEIQTAFD
-711 GGLLGIGELIINW
+711 GGLSGIGELIINW

-813 LNNTAWKAEQA
+813 INNTAWKAQQA

-853 GATAGGGESSPA
+853 GVTAGGGESSPA

-870 SPSVHIKESMPGTL
+870 SPSVHIKEATPGTL

-911 ERRSFDA
+911 ARRSFDA

>member
-22 AMGTAQRTLGKLTDT
+22 AMGTAQRTLSKLTDT

-83 HTRLLKWD
+83 QTRLLKWD

-110 LVGGVTAAGALAV
+110 IVGGVTAAGALAL
-123 KATTTY
+123 KATATY
-129 AGEETLVRSTSQGA
+129 AGEEAVLRSTSQGS
-143 RNYDR
+143 RNYSRSD
-148 AEERQ
+148 EKQ
-153 LLADTRTASRES
+153 LLDQMRVTSR
-165 SQSVTELL
+165 QTTQTVTDLL
-173 KATDD
+173 HGVDD
-178 LVDAGWNRKE
+178 MVDAGWNRK
-188 AAKLNDIIGKVA
+188 AAADLTDIIGKVS

-205 GTQDTAKVADVL
+205 GVQDTAKVADVL
-217 THNLGYDNDKGT
+217 VHNLGYDTGDGT
-229 RHAFN
+229 RQAFN

-260 FEKRGIT
+260 FQKRGIT

-305 RRMEHRFDVMGVDY
+305 RRMENRFDAMGVDY

-346 EVGNGKFMSKFTAL
+346 EVGGGKFMNKFTAL

-372 SFGLGQIVS
+372 SFGLGQIVT

-403 QTIKNQGDPNYL
+403 RTIKNQGDPNYI

-420 QKADTLGVQGKQLK
+420 QKTDALGEQGKQLK

-505 SSTLGWV
+505 NSTLGWL
-512 FGLVRGWW
+512 FGLVRGGW
-520 RGISTIVRLTHEYR
+520 RGVATIVRLAHEYR
-534 TLGKSSSMLFNLTMK
+534 TLGKSTSTLFNLTMK
-549 AGGGFKKLW
+549 AGGGFK
-558 GKMRGL
+558 M
-564 GPLTS
+564 
-569 RLATGAGR
+569 
-577 LGRALG
+577 
-583 GKLMLGAVKAGGGLK
+583 
-598 SLWGKMR
+598 LWGKMR

-627 GLLRGLMVAGR
+627 GLLRGLMAAGR
-638 AILFIGRALMMNP
+638 AVLFIGRALLMNP
-651 IGLLITGIAVAAFLI
+651 IGLLITGIAVAAYLI
-666 YRYWGPIKGF
+666 YRYWEPISGWFKA
-676 FTRLWTGIENIG
+676 
-688 TQIWSSIT
+688 
-696 GFFTD
+696 
-701 RWQDIQTAFD
+701 RWEEIKTAFS
-711 GGLLGIGELIINW
+711 GGIGGVCELIINW

-730 TKAFSGV
+730 YKAFAGV
-737 MKWFGIDLPGNF
+737 LSWFDIDLPKNF

-761 KGIEDTWK
+761 KGI
-769 SAKDKFKKFS
+769 KDKWNSVKDTFKDLTDGIKGF
-779 NGLKNIFTSEN
+779 FTDETE
-790 KIQSPSRVFMG
+790 IHSPSRVFMG
-801 YGGYIV
+801 YGNYLV

-813 LNNTAWKAEQA
+813 INNTAWKAQQA
-824 AKGLAAKIMP
+824 ARGLADKVMP
-834 DSLRSPRIPAV
+834 GNQGFGIPRIPAV

-870 SPSVHIKESMPGTL
+870 SPAVHIKEATPGTL
-884 TTDMIKQA
+884 TADLIKQA

-903 LDEIMRRK
+903 LNEIMRRK
-911 ERRSFDA
+911 ARRSFDA

>member
-1 MSTSFSLGVVI
+1 MSASFSLGVVI

-17 GSFTS
+17 GSFSS
-22 AMGTAQRTLGKLTDT
+22 AMGSTQRTLNKLTDT

-54 YGQIGS
+54 YGQIGAS
-60 GIADRLRS
+60 VADRLRG
-68 SYDSVGDSLKRVEYQ
+68 SYDSVGNSLQRLNLQQEK
-83 HTRLLKWD
+83 LLKWD
-91 AKVNTMLLK
+91 TKVNGMLLK
-100 RQQVM
+100 RQQIM

-110 LVGGVTAAGALAV
+110 LVGGVTAAGALAL
-123 KATTTY
+123 KTTATY

-148 AEERQ
+148 TEERK
-153 LLADTRTASRES
+153 LLAGTRTASKES
-165 SQSVTELL
+165 SQSVIELL

-178 LVDAGWNRKE
+178 LVDAGMNRQD
-188 AAKLNDIIGKVA
+188 AAKLSDIIGKVA

-205 GTQDTAKVADVL
+205 GTQDTAKVVDVL
-217 THNLGYDNDKGT
+217 THNLGYDNDQGV
-229 RHAFN
+229 RHALN
-234 LLADSGNRVGFE
+234 LMADAGNHVGFE
-246 FPDVAPAF
+246 FPDVAGSF
-254 GKLAES
+254 SDLAGS
-260 FEKRGIT
+260 FQQRGIT
-267 GDEAIT
+267 GDEAVT
-273 EIMSSLG
+273 EIFSALG
-280 AARLTMRNKED
+280 TARQTMRDKGKT
-291 VVSGLQGWMDTSDG
+291 VSALQGWMDTSDG
-305 RRMEHRFDVMGVDY
+305 RQMAKRFDIMGVDY
-319 VRSRADYMKGGMSDF
+319 ARSRADYMKDGMSDF
-334 EASLRVTQRYLE
+334 EAGIRVTQRYLKE
-346 EVGNGKFMSKFTAL
+346 LQGGEFMKKFSALEGNSDAQNQLMQAFGMS
-360 NGNAEAQGQLIQ
+360 
-372 SFGLGQIVS
+372 QIFS

-387 FINAMSKNW
+387 FINAMNW
-396 GAYENNK
+396 SEYEKKK
-403 QTIKNQGDPNYL
+403 QTVKNQGDPNYL

-420 QKADTLGVQGKQLK
+420 QKADTLGVQGRQLK
-434 NELSILSSTFGEA
+434 NDLSILSSTFGEA
-447 LAPVVRENIDLLKG
+447 LAPVVRENISLLKD
-461 WLTTA
+461 WLSTA
-466 TDWVKNNQALV
+466 TEWVKNNQPLI

-497 WLISKLVY
+497 WLISKLAY
-505 SSTLGWV
+505 NSTLGWL
-512 FGLVRGWW
+512 FGLVRGGW
-520 RGISTIVRLTHEYR
+520 RGVATIVRLTHEYR
-534 TLGKSSSMLFNLTMK
+534 TLGKSSSLLFNLTMK

-564 GPLTS
+564 GPQ
-569 RLATGAGR
+569 
-577 LGRALG
+577 
-583 GKLMLGAVKAGGGLK
+583 
-598 SLWGKMR
+598 
-605 GLGPLASRLA
+605 ASRLA

-627 GLLRGLMVAGR
+627 GLLRGLMAAGR
-638 AILFIGRALMMNP
+638 AVLFIGRALLMNP
-651 IGLLITGIAVAAFLI
+651 IGLLITGIAVAAYLI
-666 YRYWGPIKGF
+666 YRYWEPIKGF

-711 GGLLGIGELIINW
+711 GGLLGIGELILNW

-730 TKAFSGV
+730 TQVFSEV
-737 MKWFGIDLPGNF
+737 MSWFGVDLPKNF

-761 KGIEDTWK
+761 DGIKNKWNAVKDTFKNLTDGIKG
-769 SAKDKFKKFS
+769 F
-779 NGLKNIFTSEN
+779 FTDETE
-790 KIQSPSRVFMG
+790 IHSPSRVFMG

-813 LNNTAWKAEQA
+813 INNTAWKAEQA

-853 GATAGGGESSPA
+853 GATAGAGESSPA

-870 SPSVHIKESMPGTL
+870 SPSVHIKEATPGTS
-884 TTDMIKQA
+884 TADMIKQA

-903 LDEIMRRK
+903 LDEIIRRK
-911 ERRSFDA
+911 QRRSFDA

>member
-22 AMGTAQRTLGKLTDT
+22 AMGTAQRTLSKLTDT

-83 HTRLLKWD
+83 QTRLLKWD

-110 LVGGVTAAGALAV
+110 LVGGVTAAGALAL
-123 KATTTY
+123 KATATY
-129 AGEETLVRSTSQGA
+129 AGEEAVLRSTSQGS
-143 RNYDR
+143 RNYSRSD
-148 AEERQ
+148 EKQ
-153 LLADTRTASRES
+153 LLDQMRVTSR
-165 SQSVTELL
+165 QTTQTVTDLL
-173 KATDD
+173 HGVDD
-178 LVDAGWNRKE
+178 MVDAGWNRK
-188 AAKLNDIIGKVA
+188 AAADLTDIIGKVS

-205 GTQDTAKVADVL
+205 GVQDTAKVADVL
-217 THNLGYDNDKGT
+217 VHNLGYDTGDGT
-229 RHAFN
+229 RQAFN

-260 FEKRGIT
+260 FQKRGIT

-305 RRMEHRFDVMGVDY
+305 RKMENRFDAMGVDY

-346 EVGNGKFMSKFTAL
+346 EVGGGKFMNKFTAL

-372 SFGLGQIVS
+372 SFGLGQIVT

-403 QTIKNQGDPNYL
+403 RTIKNQGDPNYI

-420 QKADTLGVQGKQLK
+420 QKTDALGEQGKQLK

-477 QHYAR
+477 QHYAK
-482 LAVTAGKYFLMVRGG
+482 LAVTAGKYFLLVRGG
-497 WLISKLVY
+497 WLISKLAY
-505 SSTLGWV
+505 NSTLGWL
-512 FGLVRGWW
+512 FGLVRGGL
-520 RGISTIVRLTHEYR
+520 RGVATIVRLTHEYR
-534 TLGKSSSMLFNLTMK
+534 TLGKSTSTLFNLTMK
-549 AGGGFKKLW
+549 AGGGFK
-558 GKMRGL
+558 M
-564 GPLTS
+564 
-569 RLATGAGR
+569 
-577 LGRALG
+577 
-583 GKLMLGAVKAGGGLK
+583 
-598 SLWGKMR
+598 LWGKMR

-627 GLLRGLMVAGR
+627 GLLRGLMAAGR
-638 AILFIGRALMMNP
+638 AVLFIGRALLMNP
-651 IGLLITGIAVAAFLI
+651 IGLLITGIAVAAYLI
-666 YRYWGPIKGF
+666 YRYWEPIKGF

-701 RWQDIQTAFD
+701 RWQEIQTAFD

-813 LNNTAWKAEQA
+813 INNTAWKAQQA

-834 DSLRSPRIPAV
+834 DGLRSPRIPAV

-870 SPSVHIKESMPGTL
+870 SPSVHIKEATPGTL

-911 ERRSFDA
+911 ARRSFDA

>member
-22 AMGTAQRTLGKLTDT
+22 AMGTAQRTLSKLTDT

-83 HTRLLKWD
+83 QTRLLKWD

-110 LVGGVTAAGALAV
+110 IVGGVTAAGALAL
-123 KATTTY
+123 KATATY
-129 AGEETLVRSTSQGA
+129 AGEEAVLRSTSQGS
-143 RNYDR
+143 RNYSRSD
-148 AEERQ
+148 EKQ
-153 LLADTRTASRES
+153 LLDQMRVTSR
-165 SQSVTELL
+165 QTTQTVTDLL
-173 KATDD
+173 HGVDD
-178 LVDAGWNRKE
+178 MVDAGWNRK
-188 AAKLNDIIGKVA
+188 AAADLTDIIGKVS

-205 GTQDTAKVADVL
+205 GVQDTAKVADVL
-217 THNLGYDNDKGT
+217 VHNLGYDTGDGT
-229 RHAFN
+229 RQAFN

-260 FEKRGIT
+260 FQKRGIT

-305 RRMEHRFDVMGVDY
+305 RKMENRFDAMGVDY

-346 EVGNGKFMSKFTAL
+346 EVGGGKFMNKFTAL

-372 SFGLGQIVS
+372 SFGLGQIVT

-403 QTIKNQGDPNYL
+403 RTIKNQGDPNYI

-420 QKADTLGVQGKQLK
+420 QKTDALGEQGKQLK

-477 QHYAR
+477 QHYAK

-497 WLISKLVY
+497 WLISKLAY
-505 SSTLGWV
+505 NSTLGWL
-512 FGLVRGWW
+512 FGLVRGGL
-520 RGISTIVRLTHEYR
+520 RGVATIARLTHEYR
-534 TLGKSSSMLFNLTMK
+534 TLGKSSSMLFNLTMRT
-549 AGGGFKKLW
+549 GRGFKMLW
-558 GKMRGL
+558 GKMH
-564 GPLTS
+564 
-569 RLATGAGR
+569 
-577 LGRALG
+577 
-583 GKLMLGAVKAGGGLK
+583 
-598 SLWGKMR
+598 

-627 GLLRGLMVAGR
+627 GLLRGLMAAGR
-638 AILFIGRALMMNP
+638 AVLFIGRALLMNP
-651 IGLLITGIAVAAFLI
+651 IGLLITGIAVAAYLI
-666 YRYWGPIKGF
+666 YRYWEPISGWFKA
-676 FTRLWTGIENIG
+676 
-688 TQIWSSIT
+688 
-696 GFFTD
+696 
-701 RWQDIQTAFD
+701 RWEEIKTAFS
-711 GGLLGIGELIINW
+711 GGIGGVCELIINW

-730 TKAFSGV
+730 YKAFAGV
-737 MKWFGIDLPGNF
+737 LSWFDIDLPKNF

-761 KGIEDTWK
+761 KGI
-769 SAKDKFKKFS
+769 KDKWNSVKDTFKDLTDGIKGF
-779 NGLKNIFTSEN
+779 FTGEVR
-790 KIQSPSRVFMG
+790 IQSPSRVFMG

-813 LNNTAWKAEQA
+813 INNTAWKAEQA

-834 DSLRSPRIPAV
+834 DGLRSPRIPAV

-870 SPSVHIKESMPGTL
+870 SPAVHIKEATPGTL
-884 TTDMIKQA
+884 TTDLIKQA

>member
-22 AMGTAQRTLGKLTDT
+22 AMGTAQRTLSKLTDT
-37 TSRLKTRQDALS
+37 SSRLKNRQDALS

-83 HTRLLKWD
+83 QTRLLKWD

-110 LVGGVTAAGALAV
+110 IVGGVTAAGALAL
-123 KATTTY
+123 KATATY
-129 AGEETLVRSTSQGA
+129 AGEEVVLRSTSQGS
-143 RNYDR
+143 RNYSRSD
-148 AEERQ
+148 EKQ
-153 LLADTRTASRES
+153 LLDQMRVTSR
-165 SQSVTELL
+165 QTTQTVTDLL
-173 KATDD
+173 HGVDD
-178 LVDAGWNRKE
+178 MVDAGWNRK
-188 AAKLNDIIGKVA
+188 AAADLTDIIGKVS

-205 GTQDTAKVADVL
+205 GVQDTAKVADVL
-217 THNLGYDNDKGT
+217 VHNLGYDTGDGT
-229 RHAFN
+229 RQAFN

-260 FEKRGIT
+260 FQKRGIT

-305 RRMEHRFDVMGVDY
+305 RKMENRFDAMGVDY

-346 EVGNGKFMSKFTAL
+346 EVGGGKFMNKFTAL

-372 SFGLGQIVS
+372 SFGLGQIVT

-403 QTIKNQGDPNYL
+403 RTIKNQGDPNYI

-420 QKADTLGVQGKQLK
+420 QKTDALGEQGKQLK

-505 SSTLGWV
+505 NSTLGWL
-512 FGLVRGWW
+512 FGLVRGGW
-520 RGISTIVRLTHEYR
+520 RGVATIVRLTHEYR
-534 TLGKSSSMLFNLTMK
+534 SLGKSTSTLFNLTMK

-564 GPLTS
+564 GPL
-569 RLATGAGR
+569 
-577 LGRALG
+577 
-583 GKLMLGAVKAGGGLK
+583 
-598 SLWGKMR
+598 
-605 GLGPLASRLA
+605 ASRLT

-627 GLLRGLMVAGR
+627 GLLRGLMAAGR
-638 AILFIGRALMMNP
+638 AVLFIGRALLMNP
-651 IGLLITGIAVAAFLI
+651 IGLLITGIAVAAYLI
-666 YRYWGPIKGF
+666 YRYWEPIKGF

-711 GGLLGIGELIINW
+711 GGLLGIGELILNW

-730 TKAFSGV
+730 TQVFSEV
-737 MKWFGIDLPGNF
+737 MSWFGVDLPKNF

-761 KGIEDTWK
+761 KGI
-769 SAKDKFKKFS
+769 KDKWNAVKDTFKNLTDGIKGF
-779 NGLKNIFTSEN
+779 FTDETE
-790 KIQSPSRVFMG
+790 IHSPSRVFMG
-801 YGGYIV
+801 YGNYLV

-813 LNNTAWKAEQA
+813 INNTAWKAQQA
-824 AKGLAAKIMP
+824 ARGLADKVMP
-834 DSLRSPRIPAV
+834 GNQGFGIPRIPAV

-853 GATAGGGESSPA
+853 GTTAGGGESSPA

-870 SPSVHIKESMPGTL
+870 SPAVHIKEATPGTL
-884 TTDMIKQA
+884 TTDLIKQA

-911 ERRSFDA
+911 ARRSFDA

>member
-22 AMGTAQRTLGKLTDT
+22 AMGTAQRTLSKLTDT

-83 HTRLLKWD
+83 QTRLLKWD

-110 LVGGVTAAGALAV
+110 LVGGVTAAGALAY
-123 KATTTY
+123 KSTATY
-129 AGEETLVRSTSQGA
+129 AGEEAVLRSTSQGS
-143 RNYDR
+143 RNYSRSD
-148 AEERQ
+148 EKQ
-153 LLADTRTASRES
+153 LLDQMRVTSR
-165 SQSVTELL
+165 QTTQTVTDLL
-173 KATDD
+173 HGVDD
-178 LVDAGWNRKE
+178 MVDAGWNRK
-188 AAKLNDIIGKVA
+188 AAADLTDIIGKVS

-205 GTQDTAKVADVL
+205 GVQDTAKVADVL
-217 THNLGYDNDKGT
+217 VHNLGYDTGDGT
-229 RHAFN
+229 RQAFN

-246 FPDVAPAF
+246 FPDMAPAF

-260 FEKRGIT
+260 FQKRGIT

-305 RRMEHRFDVMGVDY
+305 RKMENRFDAMGVDY

-346 EVGNGKFMSKFTAL
+346 EVGGGKFMNKFTAL

-372 SFGLGQIVS
+372 SFGLGQIVT

-403 QTIKNQGDPNYL
+403 KTIKNQGDPNYI

-420 QKADTLGVQGKQLK
+420 QKTDALGEQGKQLK

-482 LAVTAGKYFLMVRGG
+482 LSVTAGKYFLLVRGG
-497 WLISKLVY
+497 WLISKLAY
-505 SSTLGWV
+505 NSTLGWL
-512 FGLVRGWW
+512 FGLVRGGL
-520 RGISTIVRLTHEYR
+520 RGVATIARLTHEYR

-549 AGGGFKKLW
+549 AGGGFKQLW

-564 GPLTS
+564 GPLVS

-577 LGRALG
+577 LA
-583 GKLMLGAVKAGGGLK
+583 
-598 SLWGKMR
+598 
-605 GLGPLASRLA
+605 
-615 TGAGRLG
+615 

-651 IGLLITGIAVAAFLI
+651 IGLLITGIAIAAYLI
-666 YRYWGPIKGF
+666 YRYWEPISGWFKA
-676 FTRLWTGIENIG
+676 
-688 TQIWSSIT
+688 
-696 GFFTD
+696 
-701 RWQDIQTAFD
+701 RWEEIKTAFS
-711 GGLLGIGELIINW
+711 GGIGGVCELIINW

-730 TKAFSGV
+730 YKAFAGV
-737 MKWFGIDLPGNF
+737 LSWFDIDLPKNF

-761 KGIEDTWK
+761 KGIKDKWK
-769 SAKDKFKKFS
+769 SVKDTFKDLTDGIKGF
-779 NGLKNIFTSEN
+779 FTDETE
-790 KIQSPSRVFMG
+790 IHSPSRVFMG

-813 LNNTAWKAEQA
+813 INNTAWKAEQA

-870 SPSVHIKESMPGTL
+870 SPAVHIKEATPGTL
-884 TTDMIKQA
+884 TTDLIKQA

>member
-1 MSTSFSLGVVI
+1 MSASFSLGVVI

-17 GSFTS
+17 SSFSS
-22 AMGTAQRTLGKLTDT
+22 AMGSTQRTLNKLTDT
-37 TSRLKTRQDALS
+37 TSRFKTRQDALS

-54 YGQIGS
+54 YGQIGA
-60 GIADRLRS
+60 GVADRLRG
-68 SYDSVGDSLKRVEYQ
+68 SYDSVGNSLQRLHLQQEK
-83 HTRLLKWD
+83 LLKWD
-91 AKVNTMLLK
+91 TKVNGMLLK
-100 RQQVM
+100 RQQIV

-110 LVGGVTAAGALAV
+110 LVGGVTAAGALAL
-123 KATTTY
+123 KTTATY

-148 AEERQ
+148 AEERK
-153 LLADTRTASRES
+153 LLADTRTASKES
-165 SQSVTELL
+165 SQSVIELL

-178 LVDAGWNRKE
+178 LVDAGMNRQD
-188 AAKLNDIIGKVA
+188 AAKLSDIIGKVA

-205 GTQDTAKVADVL
+205 GTQDTAKVVDVL
-217 THNLGYDNDKGT
+217 THNLGYDNDLGV
-229 RHAFN
+229 RHALN
-234 LLADSGNRVGFE
+234 LMADAGNHVGFE
-246 FPDVAPAF
+246 FPDVAGSF
-254 GKLAES
+254 SDLAGS
-260 FEKRGIT
+260 FQQRGIT
-267 GDEAIT
+267 GDEAVT
-273 EIMSSLG
+273 EIFSALG
-280 AARLTMRNKED
+280 TARQTMRDKGKT
-291 VVSGLQGWMDTSDG
+291 VSALQGWMDTSDG
-305 RRMEHRFDVMGVDY
+305 RQMAKRFDIMGVDY
-319 VRSRADYMKGGMSDF
+319 ARSRADYMKDGMSDF
-334 EASLRVTQRYLE
+334 EAGIRVTQRYLQE
-346 EVGNGKFMSKFTAL
+346 LQGGEFMKKFSALEGDSNAQNQLLQAFGMS
-360 NGNAEAQGQLIQ
+360 
-372 SFGLGQIVS
+372 QIFS

-387 FINAMSKNW
+387 FINAMNW
-396 GAYENNK
+396 SEYEKKK
-403 QTIKNQGDPNYL
+403 QAVKNQGDPNYL

-420 QKADTLGVQGKQLK
+420 QKADTLGVQGRQLK
-434 NELSILSSTFGEA
+434 NDLSILSSTFGEA

-461 WLTTA
+461 WLSTA

-497 WLISKLVY
+497 WLISKLAY
-505 SSTLGWV
+505 NSTLGWL
-512 FGLVRGWW
+512 FGLVRGGW
-520 RGISTIVRLTHEYR
+520 RGVATIVRLTHEYR
-534 TLGKSSSMLFNLTMK
+534 TLGKSSSLLFNLTMK
-549 AGGGFKKLW
+549 AGGGFKK
-558 GKMRGL
+558 
-564 GPLTS
+564 
-569 RLATGAGR
+569 
-577 LGRALG
+577 
-583 GKLMLGAVKAGGGLK
+583 
-598 SLWGKMR
+598 LWGKMR

-627 GLLRGLMVAGR
+627 GLLRGLMAAGR
-638 AILFIGRALMMNP
+638 AVLFIGRALLMNP
-651 IGLLITGIAVAAFLI
+651 IGLLITGIAVAAYLI
-666 YRYWGPIKGF
+666 YRYWEPIKGF

-711 GGLLGIGELIINW
+711 GGLLGIGELILNW

-730 TKAFSGV
+730 TQVFSEV
-737 MKWFGIDLPGNF
+737 MSWFGVDLPKNF

-761 KGIEDTWK
+761 DGIKNKWNSVKDTFKELTDGIKG
-769 SAKDKFKKFS
+769 F
-779 NGLKNIFTSEN
+779 FTGEIR
-790 KIQSPSRVFMG
+790 IQSPSRIFMG

-813 LNNTAWKAEQA
+813 INNTAWKAGQA

-870 SPSVHIKESMPGTL
+870 SPAVHIKEATPGTS
-884 TTDMIKQA
+884 TADAIKQA

-903 LDEIMRRK
+903 LDEIIRRK
-911 ERRSFDA
+911 QRRSFDA

>member
-1 MSTSFSLGVVI
+1 MSASFSLGVVI

-17 GSFTS
+17 SSFSS
-22 AMGTAQRTLGKLTDT
+22 AMGSTQRTLNKLTDT

-54 YGQIGS
+54 YGQIGA
-60 GIADRLRS
+60 GVADRLRG
-68 SYDSVGDSLKRVEYQ
+68 SYDSVGNSLQRLHLQQEK
-83 HTRLLKWD
+83 LLKWD
-91 AKVNTMLLK
+91 TKVNGMLLK
-100 RQQVM
+100 RQQIV

-110 LVGGVTAAGALAV
+110 LVGGVTAAGALAL
-123 KATTTY
+123 KTTATY

-148 AEERQ
+148 TEERK
-153 LLADTRTASRES
+153 LLADTRTASKES
-165 SQSVTELL
+165 SQSVIELL

-178 LVDAGWNRKE
+178 LVDAGMNRQD
-188 AAKLNDIIGKVA
+188 AAKLSDIIGKVA

-205 GTQDTAKVADVL
+205 GTQDTAKVVDVL
-217 THNLGYDNDKGT
+217 THNLGYDNDKGV
-229 RHAFN
+229 RHALN
-234 LLADSGNRVGFE
+234 LMADAGNHVGFE
-246 FPDVAPAF
+246 FPDVAGSF
-254 GKLAES
+254 SDLAGS
-260 FEKRGIT
+260 FQQRGIT
-267 GDEAIT
+267 GDEAVT
-273 EIMSSLG
+273 EIFSALG
-280 AARLTMRNKED
+280 TARQTMRDKGKT
-291 VVSGLQGWMDTSDG
+291 VSALQGWMDTSDG
-305 RRMEHRFDVMGVDY
+305 RQMAKRFDIMGVDY
-319 VRSRADYMKGGMSDF
+319 ARSRADYMKDGMSDF
-334 EASLRVTQRYLE
+334 EAGIRVTQRYLKE
-346 EVGNGKFMSKFTAL
+346 LQGGEFMKKFSALEGNSDAQNQLMQAFGMS
-360 NGNAEAQGQLIQ
+360 
-372 SFGLGQIVS
+372 QIFS

-387 FINAMSKNW
+387 FINAMNW
-396 GAYENNK
+396 SEYEKKK
-403 QTIKNQGDPNYL
+403 QTVKNQGDPNYL

-420 QKADTLGVQGKQLK
+420 QKADTLGVQGRQLK
-434 NELSILSSTFGEA
+434 NDLSILSSTFGEA
-447 LAPVVRENIDLLKG
+447 LAPVVRENISLLKD
-461 WLTTA
+461 WLSTA
-466 TDWVKNNQALV
+466 TDWVKNNQPLI

-505 SSTLGWV
+505 NSTLGWL
-512 FGLVRGWW
+512 FGLVRGGW
-520 RGISTIVRLTHEYR
+520 RGVATIVRLTHEYR
-534 TLGKSSSMLFNLTMK
+534 TLGKSSSLLFNLTMK
-549 AGGGFKKLW
+549 AGGGFKK
-558 GKMRGL
+558 
-564 GPLTS
+564 
-569 RLATGAGR
+569 
-577 LGRALG
+577 
-583 GKLMLGAVKAGGGLK
+583 
-598 SLWGKMR
+598 LWGKMR

-627 GLLRGLMVAGR
+627 GLLRGLMAAGR
-638 AILFIGRALMMNP
+638 AVLFIGRALLMNP
-651 IGLLITGIAVAAFLI
+651 IGLLITGIAVAAYLI
-666 YRYWGPIKGF
+666 YRYWEPIKGF

-711 GGLLGIGELIINW
+711 GGLLGIGELILNW

-730 TKAFSGV
+730 TQVFSEV
-737 MKWFGIDLPGNF
+737 MSWFGIDLPKNF

-761 KGIEDTWK
+761 SGVKNKWNAVKDTFKELTDGIKG
-769 SAKDKFKKFS
+769 F
-779 NGLKNIFTSEN
+779 FTGEIR
-790 KIQSPSRVFMG
+790 IQSPSRVFMG

-813 LNNTAWKAEQA
+813 INNTAWKAQQA

-853 GATAGGGESSPA
+853 GATAGAGESSPA

-870 SPSVHIKESMPGTL
+870 SPSVHIKEATPGTL
-884 TTDMIKQA
+884 TTDAIKQA

-903 LDEIMRRK
+903 LDEIIRRK
-911 ERRSFDA
+911 QRRSFDA

>member
-165 SQSVTELL
+165 SQSVIELL

-564 GPLTS
+564 GPL
-569 RLATGAGR
+569 
-577 LGRALG
+577 
-583 GKLMLGAVKAGGGLK
+583 
-598 SLWGKMR
+598 
-605 GLGPLASRLA
+605 ASRLA

-761 KGIEDTWK
+761 KGIKEKWK
-769 SAKDKFKKFS
+769 SVKDTFKELTDGIKGF
-779 NGLKNIFTSEN
+779 FTDETE
-790 KIQSPSRVFMG
+790 IHSPSRVFMG

-813 LNNTAWKAEQA
+813 INNTAWKAQQA

-834 DSLRSPRIPAV
+834 DGLRSPRIPAV

-870 SPSVHIKESMPGTL
+870 SPSVHIKEATPGTL
-884 TTDMIKQA
+884 TTDLIKQA

-903 LDEIMRRK
+903 LDEIVRRK
-911 ERRSFDA
+911 QRRSFDA

>member
-22 AMGTAQRTLGKLTDT
+22 AMGTAQRTLSKLTDT

-83 HTRLLKWD
+83 QTRLLKWD

-110 LVGGVTAAGALAV
+110 IVGGVTAAGALAV
-123 KATTTY
+123 KATATY
-129 AGEETLVRSTSQGA
+129 AGEESLVRSTSQGA

-165 SQSVTELL
+165 SQSVVELL

-346 EVGNGKFMSKFTAL
+346 EVGNGQFMSKFSAL
-360 NGNAEAQGQLIQ
+360 NDDAAAQQQLIQ

-482 LAVTAGKYFLMVRGG
+482 LAVTAEKYFLMVRGG

-505 SSTLGWV
+505 NSTLGWL
-512 FGLVRGWW
+512 FGLVRGGW
-520 RGISTIVRLTHEYR
+520 RGVATIVRLTHEYR

-564 GPLTS
+564 GPL
-569 RLATGAGR
+569 
-577 LGRALG
+577 
-583 GKLMLGAVKAGGGLK
+583 
-598 SLWGKMR
+598 
-605 GLGPLASRLA
+605 ASRLA

-627 GLLRGLMVAGR
+627 GLLRGLMAAGR
-638 AILFIGRALMMNP
+638 AVLFIGRALLMNP
-651 IGLLITGIAVAAFLI
+651 IGLLITGIAVAAYLI

-701 RWQDIQTAFD
+701 RWQEIQTAFD
-711 GGLLGIGELIINW
+711 GGLLGIGELILNW

-730 TKAFSGV
+730 TQVFSEV
-737 MKWFGIDLPGNF
+737 MSWFGVDLPKDF

-761 KGIEDTWK
+761 KGI
-769 SAKDKFKKFS
+769 KDKWNSVKDTFKNLTDGIKGF
-779 NGLKNIFTSEN
+779 FTGEVR
-790 KIQSPSRVFMG
+790 IQSPSRVFMG

-813 LNNTAWKAEQA
+813 INNTAWKAEQA

-870 SPSVHIKESMPGTL
+870 SPSVHIKEATPGTL
-884 TTDMIKQA
+884 TTDLIKQA